1 MRKRVLSSI
10 LAIAMLLSLLPTT
23 VFAAGADKATVD
35 GTPVQGI
42 GVALQQAE
50 NGSTITLLGNVSWK
64 GEALKVFEKATK
76 SNSLTI
82 DLNGHKLTVD
92 KNIVVEGGA
101 LTITDSAEGGSINS
115 TAKQMFNLKAGGSL
129 TINGGTFA
137 SKNATKF
144 VNGTTGT
151 TITGGT
157 FFEDV
162 SEHVNATVAPYT
174 VMANET
180 FSYYSEWDE
189 AYAAYESS
197 GDTQAKIAST
207 GFIGRDKVQVTL
219 NYGYDGEQDTYATTV
234 GSTIVLPTLQRDG
247 YQHTSWT
254 LAGTGNS
261 YAPGDEVPLTVNSPK
276 KFVAQWSNGDRTV
289 TYLDAVAG
297 AGKSVAVMN
306 GSQIVVKETH
316 GTDRNIDIQEDYTL
330 EDPARDGYTF
340 LGWVHTI
347 DTNNGN
353 RHTFTARWAQN
364 VNLGEVAYDALTA
377 KSAQL
382 NTQDSSGSYTSTSK
396 TYSYF
401 TVGKDDSYFTVT
413 PKGNLAAGQTYT
425 EIIYLTRKDN
435 NSFVAAYQVSVTV
448 TSATATPSPSFA
460 HNGQYAVTVGE
471 SKETTL
477 DNLPTGATV
486 TYASSN
492 NGIVRVSENGTITG
506 VSAGTATITATIT
519 AENYTD
525 MTATCTVTVNPQ
537 KFTIQ
542 FDPQGGVNENSSSD
556 IVTRPDKVSAG
567 DQVAAP
573 TGTYTK
579 AGCEFLG
586 WSLNKDATTED
597 ALWNFD
603 TPVTA
608 AHDSDSDG
616 TITFYAVYAPVYYTV
631 TFNLDGGQWNGAET
645 QKVQKDAQ
653 IQKPVDPTKEGYTFQ
668 GWAYAYESGDSGA
681 LWDFDDTNWYVTGN
695 LTLTAQWEPIG
706 CTVTFD
712 ANGGAFT
719 DQATTH
725 VRNDVDYGTA
735 LDPVS
740 DKPEQDGYTFLG
752 WSKNANATE
761 AEWVFDTG
769 VSSTVTP
776 TLVTEQ
782 NLTLYAVWQIQDRTI
797 VYQNEDGEKATV
809 VLPYNT
815 EFKVNPNG
823 GKYQS
828 LTSEQT
834 LNLQANDWNL
844 VNATSDTQTFV
855 GWSFNQD
862 TNTFTAEWTDVIYT
876 VTYDGNGGTATTED
890 GEPVRELT
898 KQLTKDTNAG
908 ASYTVPE
915 NMFTRP
921 GYTFAGWNAE
931 YTEDGYSEGDGADP
945 QWAPGNQK
953 TINQDFTLHAIWN
966 ATEYTFTFD
975 ANGGKISEKD
985 SEVKTRDYTGSFGS
999 FATYMTWNG
1008 HTFLGWAFREKATQP
1023 AFSGDEGMSVQDIV
1037 SKAEEKDLLKDN
1049 AITLYAVWDVDQR
1062 TVSYSNDGGENLNA
1076 TAAVDYGTEITID
1089 PNGGEYDDGSYKDQT
1104 DAFTYTVEANITLT
1118 NPTRD
1123 GYTFTG
1129 WKYADNAFTA
1139 QWEEN
1144 SYTFTFDANGGKISG
1159 KDSEVKTRAYTGSF
1173 GSFET
1178 YMTRDGYTFQGWAFG
1193 KDAETAR
1200 YDATDKMSVQ
1210 DIVSKAEEK
1219 DLLKDNAVT
1228 LYAVWEAKTYTF
1240 RLDANGGTVYGMDVL
1255 TRDKACTETLG
1266 PIPSSQMAYDDGHTF
1281 LGWAASK
1288 DAGAEDV
1295 IYGPTEK
1302 MQCSEL
1308 ASKGHFILYAVWD
1321 VDQLTVSYSDNG
1333 GEDRDATATVDYGT
1347 EITIDPNGGVY
1358 DDDGLYQDM
1367 TSAFPYTVEGDIT
1380 LTNPTRD
1387 GYTFTGWAYNA
1398 ENHRFA
1404 AQWEE
1409 IQYTVTLDA
1418 NGGKIYGNDT
1428 LTRERSY
1435 SGTLGPVPVNELQ
1448 RDGYTFQGWAFAQNA
1463 MAGEEVYA
1471 ANEQMTYAKIFS
1483 RAENQG
1489 KTSVTLYAVWTPNT
1503 YTLTYDANGG
1513 AFTSGQNGRYR
1524 LEVPASYDGVVPVYQ
1539 DVSKYAGLSRDGY
1552 TFLGWALE
1560 PGKTDADYCTGDQFT
1575 YQWQQ
1580 DITLYAV
1587 WSQNMYTVTFDAN
1600 GGTFAEG
1607 ANTAIPVPENGV
1619 IGNGN
1624 APEVSREG
1632 YNFAGWYWEDKTTPW
1647 SLNEGVVQS
1656 DVTLYAGWII
1666 KEYSFNYP
1674 AYQEGNANYPTTQ
1687 PFNYGT
1693 EVVVDPNGGT
1703 YYGQSDIYKFVID
1716 GSLDKLSLDATATKE
1731 GYTFVGWKLDI
1742 EDGIATFTAMWA
1754 QNQITITFHGNGGT
1768 TDVGSGKDLATQT
1781 MPQGVYAQL
1790 AENPFTRTGY
1800 TFAGWNTKADGTG
1813 TAYGDNVSV
1822 NFTTNVDLYAMWTA
1836 NQYTITYNQHRE
1848 GKDALVAE
1856 TGLLS
1861 HGTQITLDLAG
1872 GTLEDWGVLF
1882 ELDQNLT
1889 LPDPWKSGC
1898 IFDGWL
1904 FNGESNTF
1912 TAQWKDITYTV
1923 TFDANGGE
1931 GTMTTQTFQAGVPEA
1946 LNENTFTRTNYHFV
1960 GWSENA
1966 DAAQADIQD
1975 GQTFTFADQDR
1986 SRTLYAIWA
1995 LDTYDFTYY
2004 KHNADGQGNEL
2015 NEVLTVTHGQK
2026 FFIDPAG
2033 GTYYEND
2040 QKYSTTVTAD
2050 ENTRLLDNTATRP
2063 GYTFDGWYYDAN
2075 TVTFVAQWTAA
2086 QYTVTFKDSIS
2097 GEVYATQTVT
2107 GGMGFDPLGIAS
2119 PDGKQF
2125 LGWYLEG
2132 AAEPYDCANTPVTG
2146 DITLYAVWEDVEY
2159 TVTFIGNGGSNEY
2172 RDQNYTVTVPYN
2184 KALDLTQ
2191 VPAFTRQGY
2200 VFLGWSTQRNHAVDY
2215 AASVTTLQVN
2225 GDMTLYAVWAQVVD
2239 FGTIPYGTGEQ
2250 HVKTIDYQNEIVNVT
2265 NQGDF
2270 NAVLDRNDS
2279 SRLMIS
2285 PAKDMAPSNEVYST
2299 IMRVDFGKNNMT
2311 QYVQAMV
2318 KISQQE
2324 MEISTNMFE
2333 VDYYTVGDSFTVYV
2347 TAAPGQNLTLDVG
2360 NAAGA
2365 LQCTQELQEVAG
2377 TPGTYTAVYEVVS
2390 IPSDAQN
2397 LQFTVTDAF
2406 GNTAAYQE
2414 TINLR
2419 TEVIVTVSNV
2429 DGTQVSIPTMYLGT
2443 DEDSGNSKQLPL
2455 TWNED
2460 LGKYTALADKAS
2472 GWDYVY
2478 FQTADGREVFL
2489 RNTTVASESIT
2500 EGIQANDG
2508 LVEVEYTFGGYTIAG
2523 NLYIND
2529 VAVPNVSLRISGN
2542 YGDAVDLQQLINQA
2556 WQPIVDR
2563 YPNAKTDK
2571 FDISVLL
2578 NGSPVQIKTFG
2589 ETNYDWGSDNTIY
2602 VNVYATAGY
2611 HVDYDLNWQ
2620 NDSSDVVYT
2629 EFVKHGETATGY
2641 ANPPRE
2647 GFKFAG
2653 WYVDPDCTTA
2663 YDFTQPVTNNMIL
2676 YAKWEA
2682 NVYLVQFNNGYGG
2695 IYEEGTP
2702 WAPQEI
2708 PYNGILSKPTE
2719 VPTRP
2724 GYTFNGWY
2732 LDPEGTKG
2740 CFNENGHYVVTT
2752 DMVIYAGWK
2761 QNDYWLVYHNVNLAS
2776 NKDQFQSYKIHY
2788 GDVIQEPE
2796 DPIREGY
2803 TFQGWYLDEACTE
2816 PAAFPITVGEKQ
2828 VDLYAKWAEDCQ
2840 VAFFYYHYAQGDGEP
2855 ANVVTVPYGG
2865 TVEDPGAPPAVSGY
2879 IFDGWYTNTDWTQ
2892 KWDFNTP
2899 VTQTMH
2905 LYAKWVEAVTV
2916 TFNLN
2921 GGTSAD
2927 SADGSNFT
2935 VQVPV
2940 GSTLTA
2946 PATPSKAPYTFVGWY
2961 ADAEKWTNAWNFETG
2976 VVSEDITLTAGWAHV
2991 DINGNFFDTTRTST
3005 YVRLQ
3010 IVAEDGSARPATG
3023 INDLRLSAY
3032 YYDSN
3037 GKLEDVFGEVL
3048 MQEIKPGDAAWQS
3061 GWDTNYAY
3069 YTATYPELPAGISG
3083 MFDLHAEGYD
3093 FVVTA

>member
-23 VFAAGADKATVD
+23 VFAAGSS
-35 GTPVQGI
+35 
-42 GVALQQAE
+42 VAE
-50 NGSTITLLGNVSWK
+50 VNGQKYS
-64 GEALKVFEKATK
+64 
-76 SNSLTI
+76 SLTTALSRAPEGGTVKLLANVTWKNAADI
-82 DLNGHKLTVD
+82 FGSYAKTIDNLTLDLNGNTLIAK
-92 KNIVVEGGA
+92 KGIIVKDAGNT
-101 LTITDSAEGGSINS
+101 LTITDSAGTGKIVSKGSRMFTVTNAALDLMAGTYDIGSGSFTNYAENPDVDVYGGS
-115 TAKQMFNLKAGGSL
+115 F
-129 TINGGTFA
+129 
-137 SKNATKF
+137 TK
-144 VNGTTGT
+144 
-151 TITGGT
+151 
-157 FFEDV
+157 DV
-162 SEHVNATVAPYT
+162 SGYLNQSALPYT
-174 VMANET
+174 VFANQLH
-180 FSYYSEWDE
+180 SYYATWEE
-189 AYAAYESS
+189 AYAAYRTAAQ
-197 GDTQAKIAST
+197 GDSNAKIAST
-207 GFIGRDKVQVTL
+207 GSIGGDKVQVTL
-219 NYGYDGEQDTYATTV
+219 NYGYDGAQDTYATTV
-234 GSTIVLPTLQRDG
+234 GSTIVLPALQRDG
-247 YQHTSWT
+247 YQHTGWT
-254 LAGTGNS
+254 FGGSS
-261 YAPGDEVPLTVNSPK
+261 YATGAEVLLTVDSPK
-276 KFVAQWSNGDRTV
+276 TFVAQWSNGDRTV
-289 TYLDAVAG
+289 TYLDAVTG
-297 AGKSVAVMN
+297 AENSVAVMN
-306 GSQIVVKETH
+306 GSQIVLQNTH
-316 GTDRNIDIQEDYTL
+316 GTDSDIPIQADYTL
-330 EDPARDGYTF
+330 KDPARDGYTF

-347 DTNNGN
+347 DAGN
-353 RHTFTARWAQN
+353 AGRHTFTARWAQN
-364 VNLGEVAYDALTA
+364 VNLGEVAYNALSSTTEPLPIE
-377 KSAQL
+377 AQADPGIVATGSTYQFFNVTKNWN
-382 NTQDSSGSYTSTSK
+382 NTFS
-396 TYSYF
+396 
-401 TVGKDDSYFTVT
+401 VT
-413 PKGNLAAGQTYT
+413 PKSSLSAGETYSET
-425 EIIYLTRKDN
+425 IYLTN
-435 NSFVAAYQVSVTV
+435 TANQNAFVAAYQVSVTV
-448 TSATATPSPSFA
+448 TPATATPSFA
-460 HNGQYAVTVGE
+460 ENGQYAVEVGE
-471 SKETTL
+471 SKETKL

-486 TYASSN
+486 VYTSSDN
-492 NGIVRVSENGTITG
+492 AIVKVSKNGTITG
-506 VSAGTATITATIT
+506 VSAGTATITAAIT

-525 MTATCTVTVNPQ
+525 MTATCTVKVSPQ
-537 KFTIQ
+537 QFTIVI
-542 FDPQGGVNENSSSD
+542 DPQNGDEA
-556 IVTRPDKVSAG
+556 VTRPDKVSAG

-579 AGCEFLG
+579 DGCAFLG
-586 WSLNKDATTED
+586 WSLNKDATTEEEVWD
-597 ALWNFD
+597 FD
-603 TPVTA
+603 HPVTA
-608 AHDSDSDG
+608 KADWDQDG

-645 QKVQKDAQ
+645 QQVQKDAQ

-668 GWAYAYESGDSGA
+668 GWAYAYESGDSGDS
-681 LWDFDDTNWYVTGN
+681 WDFDNTEWYVTGD
-695 LTLTAQWEPIG
+695 LTLTAKWEPID
-706 CTVTFD
+706 CTVTFN
-712 ANGGAFT
+712 ANGGQFMDGT
-719 DQATTH
+719 TTH
-725 VRNDVDYGTA
+725 TRDNVNYGTA

-752 WSKNANATE
+752 WSTNANATE
-761 AEWVFDTG
+761 ADWVFNTG

-776 TLVTEQ
+776 TLVTEE

-797 VYQNEDGEKATV
+797 VYQNEDGEKAT
-809 VLPYNT
+809 
-815 EFKVNPNG
+815 
-823 GKYQS
+823 
-828 LTSEQT
+828 
-834 LNLQANDWNL
+834 
-844 VNATSDTQTFV
+844 AT
-855 GWSFNQD
+855 
-862 TNTFTAEWTDVIYT
+862 
-876 VTYDGNGGTATTED
+876 
-890 GEPVRELT
+890 
-898 KQLTKDTNAG
+898 
-908 ASYTVPE
+908 
-915 NMFTRP
+915 
-921 GYTFAGWNAE
+921 
-931 YTEDGYSEGDGADP
+931 
-945 QWAPGNQK
+945 
-953 TINQDFTLHAIWN
+953 
-966 ATEYTFTFD
+966 
-975 ANGGKISEKD
+975 
-985 SEVKTRDYTGSFGS
+985 
-999 FATYMTWNG
+999 
-1008 HTFLGWAFREKATQP
+1008 
-1023 AFSGDEGMSVQDIV
+1023 
-1037 SKAEEKDLLKDN
+1037 
-1049 AITLYAVWDVDQR
+1049 
-1062 TVSYSNDGGENLNA
+1062 
-1076 TAAVDYGTEITID
+1076 VDYGTTITID
-1089 PNGGEYDDGSYKDQT
+1089 PNGGEYDDNNSFTSYGPKT
-1104 DAFTYTVEANITLT
+1104 DSFDITVEANIPLA

-1129 WKYADNAFTA
+1129 WAYNADNHRFAA
-1139 QWEEN
+1139 RWGEIQ
-1144 SYTFTFDANGGKISG
+1144 YTVTLDANGGKIYGNDTLTRERPYSG
-1159 KDSEVKTRAYTGSF
+1159 TLGPVPVNE
-1173 GSFET
+1173 
-1178 YMTRDGYTFQGWAFG
+1178 MQRDGYTFLGWAFE
-1193 KDAETAR
+1193 K
-1200 YDATDKMSVQ
+1200 
-1210 DIVSKAEEK
+1210 KAEQ
-1219 DLLKDNAVT
+1219 AVYGTDVQMTFQKLFSEDYTKNQIELT
-1228 LYAVWEAKTYTF
+1228 LYAVWEPVDCSVTFHLNGGATPDGKIEDQTYSNNVVYGGTVGPQEANKTGYTLEGWYTDPAFAEGTKWDFDENVILGEQHLYAKWVPNTYSIVYHFNVANADVADVSVPVTYGATYSVWSGDTFQEVNPHYTFLGWATKAGATEPDSIYAPGKTNEAYEATADFDLYAVWTPKTYTF
-1240 RLDANGGTVYGMDVL
+1240 HLDANGGTVYGMEVL
-1255 TRDKACTETLG
+1255 TKEKQCTDTLG
-1266 PIPSSQMAYDDGHTF
+1266 PVNDQMEYDGHTF

-1288 DAGAEDV
+1288 NAGAEDV

-1308 ASKGHFILYAVWD
+1308 ASEGYFTLYAVWD

-1333 GEDRDATATVDYGT
+1333 GEKLNATATVDYGT
-1347 EITIDPNGGVY
+1347 EITIDPNGGEY
-1358 DDDGLYQDM
+1358 DDSGSYKDRTD
-1367 TSAFPYTVEGDIT
+1367 AFTYTVEADIP

-1404 AQWEE
+1404 AKWEE
-1409 IQYTVTLDA
+1409 IQYTVTLNA

-1435 SGTLGPVPVNELQ
+1435 NGTLGPVPVNELQ
-1448 RDGYTFQGWAFAQNA
+1448 RNGYTFQGWAFQQT
-1463 MAGEEVYA
+1463 
-1471 ANEQMTYAKIFS
+1471 ANEAFYGPAVKMTYADIFS
-1483 RAENQG
+1483 HLTDKTR
-1489 KTSVTLYAVWTPNT
+1489 TSVTLYAVWTPNT
-1503 YTLTYDANGG
+1503 YTLTYNANGG
-1513 AFTSGQNGRYR
+1513 AFTSGQNGSYR

-1560 PGKTDADYCTGDQFT
+1560 PGKTDADYRTGDQFT

-1600 GGTFAEG
+1600 GGTFAES

-1624 APEVSREG
+1624 APEVSHEG
-1632 YNFAGWYWEDKTTPW
+1632 YNFGGWSTAPANGDVW
-1647 SLNEGVVQS
+1647 SLSQGKVTG
-1656 DVTLYAGWII
+1656 DRTLYAIWTL
-1666 KEYSFNYP
+1666 KEYTFTYP
-1674 AYQEGNANYPTTQ
+1674 AYNNGDSPNPGSWTF
-1687 PFNYGT
+1687 PHGT
-1693 EVVVDPNGGT
+1693 VVNVDLDGGY
-1703 YYGQSDIYKFVID
+1703 YYGHDDHYNFVID
-1716 GSLDKLSLDATATKE
+1716 GSLDKLSLDDTATKE

-1742 EDGIATFTAMWA
+1742 ENGIATFTAMWA
-1754 QNQITITFHGNGGT
+1754 QNQITITFHGNGGK
-1768 TDVGSGKDLATQT
+1768 DVGNGGKDIATQT
-1781 MPQGVYAQL
+1781 MAQGVYAQL
-1790 AENPFTRTGY
+1790 AENHFTCTGY

-1813 TAYGDNVSV
+1813 TAYGDKVSV

-1861 HGTQITLDLAG
+1861 HGTKIILDLAG
-1872 GTLEDWGVLF
+1872 GTLEDWGTQF
-1882 ELDQNLT
+1882 TLDQNLT

-1898 IFDGWL
+1898 TFDGWL

-1912 TAQWKDITYTV
+1912 TAQWKAITYTV

-1960 GWSENA
+1960 GWSETA

-2250 HVKTIDYQNEIVNVT
+2250 HVKTIDYQNGIVNVT
-2265 NQGDF
+2265 NQGNF
-2270 NAVLDRNDS
+2270 NAVRDVNDS

-2299 IMRVDFGKNNMT
+2299 IMRVDFDKNNMT

-2324 MEISTNMFE
+2324 MEISTNMSE
-2333 VDYYTVGDSFTVYV
+2333 VAYYTVGDSFTVYV
-2347 TAAPGQNLTLDVG
+2347 TAAPGQSLTLDVG
-2360 NAAGA
+2360 NAADA
-2365 LQCTQELQEVAG
+2365 LKCTQELQEVAG
-2377 TPGTYTAVYEVVS
+2377 TPGTYTAMYEVVS
-2390 IPSDAQN
+2390 IPSDARN

-2406 GNTAAYQE
+2406 GNTADYQE

-2641 ANPPRE
+2641 ANPSRE

-2653 WYVDPDCTTA
+2653 WYVDPECTTA

-2732 LDPEGTKG
+2732 LDPEGTEG

-2776 NKDQFQSYKIHY
+2776 NKDQFQSYEIHY

-2803 TFQGWYLDEACTE
+2803 TFQGWYLDEACTD
-2816 PAAFPITVGEKQ
+2816 PATFPITVGEKQ

-2921 GGTSAD
+2921 GGTSTD
-2927 SADGSNFT
+2927 DADGDGTFT
-2935 VQVPV
+2935 LEIAK
-2940 GSTLTA
+2940 GSALPDTL
-2946 PATPSKAPYTFVGWY
+2946 ATPTHPTFVFGAWY
-2961 ADAEKWTNAWNFETG
+2961 ADADQFSDPWNMEAPIT
-2976 VVSEDITLTAGWAHV
+2976 ENMTLTAGWEKATGV
-2991 DINGNFFDTTRTST
+2991 GKFFNTTQTST
-3005 YVRLQ
+3005 YVMIRVQ
-3010 IVAEDGSARPATG
+3010 AANGNWQPATG
-3023 INDLRLSAY
+3023 IEDLTLSAR
-3032 YYDSN
+3032 N
-3037 GKLEDVFGEVL
+3037 QKGLIFENVH
-3048 MQEIKPGDAAWQS
+3048 MQEILPESPNWQS
-3061 GWDTNYAY
+3061 NWDPAYAY
-3069 YTATYPELPAGISG
+3069 YTASFASTPLTGSG
-3083 MFDLHAEGYD
+3083 QFFLTAEGYD
-3093 FVVTA
+3093 FTVSV

>member
-10 LAIAMLLSLLPTT
+10 LSIAMLLSLLPTT
-23 VFAAGADKATVD
+23 VFAAGSS
-35 GTPVQGI
+35 
-42 GVALQQAE
+42 VAKV
-50 NGSTITLLGNVSWK
+50 NGQEYS
-64 GEALKVFEKATK
+64 
-76 SNSLTI
+76 SLTTALSQAPEGGTVKLLADVTWKKAADI
-82 DLNGHKLTVD
+82 FGSYAKTIDNLTLDLNGNTLIAK
-92 KNIVVEGGA
+92 KGIIVKDGA
-101 LTITDSAEGGSINS
+101 LTITDSTGGGSINS
-115 TAKQMFNLKAGGSL
+115 TANQMFNLEEKGSL
-129 TINGGTFA
+129 TINGGTFVGV
-137 SKNATKF
+137 SE
-144 VNGTTGT
+144 GTTFVGGSAKENT

-157 FFEDV
+157 FFKDV
-162 SEHVNATVAPYT
+162 SLYVNAEDAPYVVFADDAYT
-174 VMANET
+174 
-180 FSYYSEWDE
+180 YYKDWDL
-189 AYAAYESS
+189 AYDACVAA
-197 GDTQAKIAST
+197 GDGAKIAST
-207 GFIGRDKVQVTL
+207 GKLNETEVTVTL
-219 NYGYDGEQDTYATTV
+219 DYNYEGAD
-234 GSTIVLPTLQRDG
+234 
-247 YQHTSWT
+247 
-254 LAGTGNS
+254 
-261 YAPGDEVPLTVNSPK
+261 
-276 KFVAQWSNGDRTV
+276 TV
-289 TYLDAVAG
+289 TYTTT
-297 AGKSVAVMN
+297 
-306 GSQIVVKETH
+306 E
-316 GTDRNIDIQEDYTL
+316 GTSIELPSPERE
-330 EDPARDGYTF
+330 GYTF
-340 LGWVHTI
+340 SGWSH
-347 DTNNGN
+347 GN
-353 RHTFTARWAQN
+353 
-364 VNLGEVAYDALTA
+364 
-377 KSAQL
+377 QL
-382 NTQDSSGSYTSTSK
+382 
-396 TYSYF
+396 
-401 TVGKDDSYFTVT
+401 
-413 PKGNLAAGQTYT
+413 
-425 EIIYLTRKDN
+425 
-435 NSFVAAYQVSVTV
+435 YQ
-448 TSATATPSPSFA
+448 
-460 HNGQYAVTVGE
+460 
-471 SKETTL
+471 
-477 DNLPTGATV
+477 
-486 TYASSN
+486 
-492 NGIVRVSENGTITG
+492 
-506 VSAGTATITATIT
+506 AGTQI
-519 AENYTD
+519 
-525 MTATCTVTVNPQ
+525 
-537 KFTIQ
+537 
-542 FDPQGGVNENSSSD
+542 
-556 IVTRPDKVSAG
+556 
-567 DQVAAP
+567 
-573 TGTYTK
+573 
-579 AGCEFLG
+579 
-586 WSLNKDATTED
+586 SLNGGGEKTFA
-597 ALWNFD
+597 AVW
-603 TPVTA
+603 TA
-608 AHDSDSDG
+608 NQ
-616 TITFYAVYAPVYYTV
+616 YTV
-631 TFNLDGGQWNGAET
+631 TFNGNGGTVAGKDTYQVTKNYGVEANAFADGQVLRNGAE
-645 QKVQKDAQ
+645 
-653 IQKPVDPTKEGYTFQ
+653 FL
-668 GWAYAYESGDSGA
+668 GWARTEDGKVVYAPADKI
-681 LWDFDDTNWYVTGN
+681 LWDFTDNTTVLYAIWDVDQ
-695 LTLTAQWEPIG
+695 LT
-706 CTVTFD
+706 VSYSD
-712 ANGGAFT
+712 NGGE
-719 DQATTH
+719 DRDATAT
-725 VRNDVDYGTA
+725 VDYGT
-735 LDPVS
+735 
-740 DKPEQDGYTFLG
+740 T
-752 WSKNANATE
+752 
-761 AEWVFDTG
+761 
-769 VSSTVTP
+769 
-776 TLVTEQ
+776 
-782 NLTLYAVWQIQDRTI
+782 
-797 VYQNEDGEKATV
+797 
-809 VLPYNT
+809 
-815 EFKVNPNG
+815 
-823 GKYQS
+823 
-828 LTSEQT
+828 
-834 LNLQANDWNL
+834 
-844 VNATSDTQTFV
+844 
-855 GWSFNQD
+855 
-862 TNTFTAEWTDVIYT
+862 
-876 VTYDGNGGTATTED
+876 
-890 GEPVRELT
+890 
-898 KQLTKDTNAG
+898 
-908 ASYTVPE
+908 
-915 NMFTRP
+915 
-921 GYTFAGWNAE
+921 
-931 YTEDGYSEGDGADP
+931 
-945 QWAPGNQK
+945 
-953 TINQDFTLHAIWN
+953 
-966 ATEYTFTFD
+966 
-975 ANGGKISEKD
+975 
-985 SEVKTRDYTGSFGS
+985 
-999 FATYMTWNG
+999 
-1008 HTFLGWAFREKATQP
+1008 
-1023 AFSGDEGMSVQDIV
+1023 
-1037 SKAEEKDLLKDN
+1037 
-1049 AITLYAVWDVDQR
+1049 
-1062 TVSYSNDGGENLNA
+1062 
-1076 TAAVDYGTEITID
+1076 ITID
-1089 PNGGEYDDGSYKDQT
+1089 PNGGEYDDNGSYKDRT
-1104 DAFTYTVEANITLT
+1104 DAFAYTVEADIPLA
-1118 NPTRD
+1118 NPTWD

-1129 WKYADNAFTA
+1129 WEYNAENHRFA
-1139 QWEEN
+1139 ARWEEIQ
-1144 SYTFTFDANGGKISG
+1144 YTVTLDANGGKIYGNDTLTRERPYSG
-1159 KDSEVKTRAYTGSF
+1159 TLGPVPVNE
-1173 GSFET
+1173 
-1178 YMTRDGYTFQGWAFG
+1178 MQRDGYTFLGWAF
-1193 KDAETAR
+1193 DQEAEQAV
-1200 YDATDKMSVQ
+1200 YGADVQ
-1210 DIVSKAEEK
+1210 MTFQELFSKAYTK
-1219 DLLKDNAVT
+1219 DQIELT
-1228 LYAVWEAKTYTF
+1228 LYAVWEPVDCSVTFHLNGGTGSDGNTGDLTYTEDVVYGGTIGPQKATKTGYTLEGWYTDPAFAEGTKWDFDENVILGEQHLYAKWVPNTYSIVYHFNVEDADVADVSVPVTYGATYSVWSGDTFQEVNPHYTFLGWAVSKTDQVNDTYAPGATNSYGVAEDFHLYAVWTPKTYTF
-1240 RLDANGGTVYGMDVL
+1240 HLDANGGTVYGMDVL
-1255 TRDKACTETLG
+1255 TKEKQCTDTLG
-1266 PIPSSQMAYDDGHTF
+1266 PVNDQMEYDGHTF

-1308 ASKGHFILYAVWD
+1308 ASKGYFTLYAVWD

-1347 EITIDPNGGVY
+1347 EITIDPNGGEY
-1358 DDDGLYQDM
+1358 DDTGSYKDQTD
-1367 TSAFPYTVEGDIT
+1367 AFTYTVEANIT
-1380 LTNPTRD
+1380 LANPTRD
-1387 GYTFTGWAYNA
+1387 GYTFTGWVYNA
-1398 ENHRFA
+1398 DNHRFA
-1404 AQWEE
+1404 ARWEE

-1435 SGTLGPVPVNELQ
+1435 NGTLGPVPVNELQ
-1448 RDGYTFQGWAFAQNA
+1448 RNGYTFQGWAFAQNA
-1463 MAGEEVYA
+1463 VAGEEVYA

-1503 YTLTYDANGG
+1503 YTLTYNANGG
-1513 AFTSGQNGRYR
+1513 AFTSGQNGSYR
-1524 LEVPASYDGVVPVYQ
+1524 LEVPASYDGVVSVYR

-1560 PGKTDADYCTGDQFT
+1560 PGKTDADYRTGDQFT

-1624 APEVSREG
+1624 APKVSREG
-1632 YNFAGWYWEDKTTPW
+1632 YNFAGWYGEDKTTPW

-1656 DVTLYAGWII
+1656 NVTLYAGWII

-1674 AYQEGNANYPTTQ
+1674 AYQEGNAYYPTTQ

-1731 GYTFVGWKLDI
+1731 GYTFVGWKY
-1742 EDGIATFTAMWA
+1742 EVKDGANTFTAMWA
-1754 QNQITITFHGNGGT
+1754 QNQITITFHGNGGK
-1768 TDVGSGKDLATQT
+1768 DVGNGGKDLATQT
-1781 MPQGVYAQL
+1781 MDQGVYAQL
-1790 AENPFTRTGY
+1790 AENHFTCTGY

-1813 TAYGDNVSV
+1813 TAYGDKVSV

-1848 GKDALVAE
+1848 GQDALVAA

-1872 GTLEDWGVLF
+1872 GTLKGWGTLF
-1882 ELDQNLT
+1882 TLDQNLT
-1889 LPDPWKSGC
+1889 LPDPRKSGC
-1898 IFDGWL
+1898 TFDGWL

-1912 TAQWKDITYTV
+1912 TAQWKAITYTV

-2172 RDQNYTVTVPYN
+2172 RDQNYPVTVPYN

-2250 HVKTIDYQNEIVNVT
+2250 HVRTIDYQNGIVNVT

-2270 NAVLDRNDS
+2270 NAVLDRNDN

-2299 IMRVDFGKNNMT
+2299 IMRVDFDRNNMT

-2324 MEISTNMFE
+2324 MEISTNMSE

-2347 TAAPGQNLTLDVG
+2347 TAAPGQSLTLDVG

-2365 LQCTQELQEVAG
+2365 LKCTQELQEVAG
-2377 TPGTYTAVYEVVS
+2377 TPGTYTAVYKVVS

-2542 YGDAVDLQQLINQA
+2542 YGDTVDLQQLINQA

-2641 ANPPRE
+2641 ANPSRE

-2740 CFNENGHYVVTT
+2740 CFNGNGQCVVTT

-2761 QNDYWLVYHNVNLAS
+2761 QNDYWLVYHNVEDAS
-2776 NKDQFQSYKIHY
+2776 NANQFQSYKIHY

-2796 DPIREGY
+2796 DPIWEGY
-2803 TFQGWYLDEACTE
+2803 TFQGWYLDEACTD
-2816 PAAFPITVGEKQ
+2816 PATFPITVGEKQ

-2921 GGTSAD
+2921 GGASTD
-2927 SADGSNFT
+2927 DADGDGTFT
-2935 VQVPV
+2935 LEIAK
-2940 GSTLTA
+2940 GSALPDTL
-2946 PATPSKAPYTFVGWY
+2946 ATPTHPTFVFGAWY
-2961 ADAEKWTNAWNFETG
+2961 ADADQFSDPWNMEAPITE
-2976 VVSEDITLTAGWAHV
+2976 SMTLTAGWEKATGV
-2991 DINGNFFDTTRTST
+2991 GKFFNTTQTST
-3005 YVRLQ
+3005 YVMIRVQ
-3010 IVAEDGSARPATG
+3010 DANGNWQPATG
-3023 INDLRLSAY
+3023 IEDLTLSAENQ
-3032 YYDSN
+3032 N
-3037 GKLEDVFGEVL
+3037 GLIFNNVH
-3048 MQEIKPGDAAWQS
+3048 MQEILPESPNWQS
-3061 GWDTNYAY
+3061 DWDPDYAY
-3069 YTATYPELPAGISG
+3069 YTASFASTPLTGSG
-3083 MFDLHAEGYD
+3083 QFSLIAAGYD
-3093 FVVTA
+3093 FTVSV

>member
-23 VFAAGADKATVD
+23 VFAAGSSVAEVNGQEYSSLTTALSQAPED
-35 GTPVQGI
+35 GTVKLLANVTWKNAADI
-42 GVALQQAE
+42 F
-50 NGSTITLLGNVSWK
+50 GSYAKTIDNLTL
-64 GEALKVFEKATK
+64 
-76 SNSLTI
+76 
-82 DLNGHKLTVD
+82 DLNGNTLIAK
-92 KNIVVEGGA
+92 KGIIVKDAGNT
-101 LTITDSAEGGSINS
+101 LTITDSAGTGKIVSKGSRMFTVKNAALDLMAGTYDIGSGSFTNYAENPDVDVYGGS
-115 TAKQMFNLKAGGSL
+115 F
-129 TINGGTFA
+129 
-137 SKNATKF
+137 TK
-144 VNGTTGT
+144 
-151 TITGGT
+151 
-157 FFEDV
+157 DV
-162 SEHVNATVAPYT
+162 SGYLNQSALPYT
-174 VMANET
+174 VFANQLH
-180 FSYYSEWDE
+180 SYYATWKE
-189 AYAAYESS
+189 AYAAYRTAAQVDSN
-197 GDTQAKIAST
+197 AKIAST
-207 GFIGRDKVQVTL
+207 GFIGRDKVLVTL
-219 NYGYDGEQDTYATTV
+219 NYGYNGEQDTYATTV
-234 GSTIVLPTLQRDG
+234 GSTIVLPALQRDG
-247 YQHTSWT
+247 YQHTGWT
-254 LAGTGNS
+254 FEGSS
-261 YAPGDEVPLTVNSPK
+261 YATGAEVLLTVDSPK
-276 KFVAQWSNGDRTV
+276 TFVAQWSSGDRTV
-289 TYLDAVAG
+289 TYLDAVTG
-297 AGKSVAVMN
+297 AENSVAVMN
-306 GSQIVVKETH
+306 GSQIVLKNTQ
-316 GTDRNIDIQEDYTL
+316 GTDSEIPIQADYTL

-347 DTNNGN
+347 DTNNSN

-364 VNLGEVAYDALTA
+364 VNLGEVAYDAVTD
-377 KSAQL
+377 KSARL
-382 NTQDSSGSYTSTSK
+382 NTQDSSGIYTSASK

-401 TVGKDDSYFTVT
+401 TVEKDSDSYFTVA
-413 PKGNLAAGQTYT
+413 PKANLAAGKTYT
-425 EIIYLTRKDN
+425 ETIYLTKKDD

-448 TSATATPSPSFA
+448 TSATATPSFA
-460 HNGQYAVTVGE
+460 HNGKYAVTVGE
-471 SKETTL
+471 SKETKL
-477 DNLPTGATV
+477 DNLPAGATV

-506 VSAGTATITATIT
+506 VSVGTATITATIT
-519 AENYTD
+519 AENYTE
-525 MTATCTVTVNPQ
+525 MIATCTVTVSPQ
-537 KFTIQ
+537 QFTIVI
-542 FDPQGGVNENSSSD
+542 DPQNGD
-556 IVTRPDKVSAG
+556 AAVTRPETVSAG
-567 DQVAAP
+567 EKVPEPAGGP
-573 TGTYTK
+573 YTK

-586 WSLNKDATTED
+586 WSLNKNATTEKEV
-597 ALWNFD
+597 WNFD
-603 TPVTA
+603 HPVTA
-608 AHDSDSDG
+608 EADWDQDG
-616 TITFYAVYAPVYYTV
+616 IITFYAVYAPVYYTV

-645 QKVQKDAQ
+645 QQVQKDAQ
-653 IQKPVDPTKEGYTFQ
+653 IQKPVDPTKEGYTFR
-668 GWAYAYESGDSGA
+668 GWAYAYESGASGA
-681 LWDFDDTNWYVTGN
+681 SWDFDNTEWYVTGD
-695 LTLTAQWEPIG
+695 LTLTAKWEPID
-706 CTVTFD
+706 CTVTFN

-752 WSKNANATE
+752 WSTNANATE
-761 AEWVFDTG
+761 ADWVFDTG

-776 TLVTEQ
+776 TPVKEE
-782 NLTLYAVWQIQDRTI
+782 NLTLYAVWQIQNRTI
-797 VYQNEDGEKATV
+797 VYQNEDGEKAT
-809 VLPYNT
+809 
-815 EFKVNPNG
+815 
-823 GKYQS
+823 
-828 LTSEQT
+828 
-834 LNLQANDWNL
+834 
-844 VNATSDTQTFV
+844 AT
-855 GWSFNQD
+855 
-862 TNTFTAEWTDVIYT
+862 
-876 VTYDGNGGTATTED
+876 
-890 GEPVRELT
+890 
-898 KQLTKDTNAG
+898 
-908 ASYTVPE
+908 
-915 NMFTRP
+915 
-921 GYTFAGWNAE
+921 
-931 YTEDGYSEGDGADP
+931 
-945 QWAPGNQK
+945 
-953 TINQDFTLHAIWN
+953 
-966 ATEYTFTFD
+966 
-975 ANGGKISEKD
+975 
-985 SEVKTRDYTGSFGS
+985 
-999 FATYMTWNG
+999 
-1008 HTFLGWAFREKATQP
+1008 
-1023 AFSGDEGMSVQDIV
+1023 
-1037 SKAEEKDLLKDN
+1037 
-1049 AITLYAVWDVDQR
+1049 
-1062 TVSYSNDGGENLNA
+1062 
-1076 TAAVDYGTEITID
+1076 VDYGTTITID
-1089 PNGGEYDDGSYKDQT
+1089 PNGGEYDDNNSFTSYGPKT
-1104 DAFTYTVEANITLT
+1104 DSFDITVGANITLA

-1129 WKYADNAFTA
+1129 W
-1139 QWEEN
+1139 E
-1144 SYTFTFDANGGKISG
+1144 
-1159 KDSEVKTRAYTGSF
+1159 
-1173 GSFET
+1173 
-1178 YMTRDGYTFQGWAFG
+1178 
-1193 KDAETAR
+1193 
-1200 YDATDKMSVQ
+1200 
-1210 DIVSKAEEK
+1210 
-1219 DLLKDNAVT
+1219 
-1228 LYAVWEAKTYTF
+1228 
-1240 RLDANGGTVYGMDVL
+1240 
-1255 TRDKACTETLG
+1255 
-1266 PIPSSQMAYDDGHTF
+1266 
-1281 LGWAASK
+1281 
-1288 DAGAEDV
+1288 
-1295 IYGPTEK
+1295 
-1302 MQCSEL
+1302 
-1308 ASKGHFILYAVWD
+1308 
-1321 VDQLTVSYSDNG
+1321 
-1333 GEDRDATATVDYGT
+1333 
-1347 EITIDPNGGVY
+1347 
-1358 DDDGLYQDM
+1358 
-1367 TSAFPYTVEGDIT
+1367 
-1380 LTNPTRD
+1380 
-1387 GYTFTGWAYNA
+1387 YNA

-1435 SGTLGPVPVNELQ
+1435 SGTLGPVPVNEMQRDGYTFLGWAFDQEAEQAVYGADVQMTFQELFSEDYTKDQIELTLYAVWEPVDCSVTFHLNGGATPDGDTEDKTYRGNDVVYGETVGPQEATKTGYTLEGWYTDPAFAEGTKWDFDENVILGEQHLYAKWVPNTYSIVYHFNVANADVADVSVPVTYGATYSVWSGDAFQEVNPHYTFLGWAVSKTDQVNDTYAPGATNSYGVAEDFHLYAVWTPKTYTFRLDANGGTVYGMEVLTKEKQCTDTLGPVNDQMEYDGHTFLGWAANKDAGAEDVLYGPIEKMQCSELASKGYFTLYAVWDVDQLTVSYSDNGGEDRDATATVDYGTEITIDPNGGEYDDTGSYKDQTDAFTYTVEANITLANPTRDGYTFTGWVYNADSHRFAAKWEEIQYTVTLDANGGKIYGNDTLTRERSYNGTLGPVPVNELQ
-1448 RDGYTFQGWAFAQNA
+1448 RNGYTFQGWAFQQSASEA
-1463 MAGEEVYA
+1463 FYGPAVK
-1471 ANEQMTYAKIFS
+1471 MTYAEIFS
-1483 RAENQG
+1483 QLSDKTR
-1489 KTSVTLYAVWTPNT
+1489 TSVTLYAVWTPNT
-1503 YTLTYDANGG
+1503 YTLTYNANGG
-1513 AFTSGQNGRYR
+1513 TFNGKETEIRQDS
-1524 LEVPASYDGVVPVYQ
+1524 VGVFFDQKFSVEKTADAY
-1539 DVSKYAGLSRDGY
+1539 KGLAREGY
-1552 TFLGWALE
+1552 TFLGWALNAASEE
-1560 PGKTDADYCTGDQFT
+1560 PVYRPGDMIHYT
-1575 YQWQQ
+1575 WQQ

-1587 WSQNMYTVTFDAN
+1587 WSQNMYTVTFNAN

-1632 YNFAGWYWEDKTTPW
+1632 YNFGGWSTAPADGDVW
-1647 SLNEGVVQS
+1647 SLSQGKVTG
-1656 DVTLYAGWII
+1656 DRTLYAIWTL
-1666 KEYSFNYP
+1666 KEYTFTYP
-1674 AYQEGNANYPTTQ
+1674 AYNNSDSPNPGSWTFPH
-1687 PFNYGT
+1687 GT
-1693 EVVVDPNGGT
+1693 VVNVDLDGGY
-1703 YYGQSDIYKFVID
+1703 YYGHDDHYNFVID
-1716 GSLDKLSLDATATKE
+1716 GSLDKLSLDDTATKE
-1731 GYTFVGWKLDI
+1731 GYTFVGWKY
-1742 EDGIATFTAMWA
+1742 EEKGGANTFTAMWA
-1754 QNQITITFHGNGGT
+1754 QNRITITFHGNRGT
-1768 TDVGSGKDLATQT
+1768 TDVDNGSKDLATQT
-1781 MPQGVYAQL
+1781 MAQGVYAQL

-1813 TAYGDNVSV
+1813 TAYGDKVSV

-1836 NQYTITYNQHRE
+1836 NQYTITYNKHRE

-1861 HGTQITLDLAG
+1861 HGTKVILDLAG
-1872 GTLEDWGVLF
+1872 GTLEDWGTQF
-1882 ELDQNLT
+1882 TLDQNLT
-1889 LPDPWKSGC
+1889 LPDPRKSGC

-1912 TAQWKDITYTV
+1912 TAQWKAITYTV

-1975 GQTFTFADQDR
+1975 GQIFTFADQDS

-2004 KHNADGQGNEL
+2004 KHNADDRGNAID
-2015 NEVLTVTHGQK
+2015 TTIQVTHGSQYYV
-2026 FFIDPAG
+2026 DPNG
-2033 GTYYEND
+2033 GTYYGQSN
-2040 QKYSTTVTAD
+2040 KYSATVT
-2050 ENTRLLDNTATRP
+2050 EVVGTRTLDNTATRP
-2063 GYTFDGWYYDAN
+2063 GYTFDGWQYYENGN
-2075 TVTFVAQWTAA
+2075 TYVAQWKANP
-2086 QYTVTFKDSIS
+2086 YTVTFMNEGATYYTMTVNG
-2097 GEVYATQTVT
+2097 GE
-2107 GGMGFDPLGIAS
+2107 GIHSDLIPVNPTLA
-2119 PDGKQF
+2119 GKTF
-2125 LGWYLEG
+2125 LGWYLDG
-2132 AAEPYDCANTPVTG
+2132 ATTPYDFNTPVTG

-2172 RDQNYTVTVPYN
+2172 GDQNYPVTVPYN
-2184 KALDLTQ
+2184 KALDLTK

-2200 VFLGWSTQRNHAVDY
+2200 VFLGWSTQCNHAVDY

-2250 HVKTIDYQNEIVNVT
+2250 HVKTIDYQNGIVNVT

-2270 NAVLDRNDS
+2270 NAVLDGNDN

-2299 IMRVDFGKNNMT
+2299 IMRVDFEKNNMT

-2324 MEISTNMFE
+2324 MEISTNMSE

-2347 TAAPGQNLTLDVG
+2347 TAAPDQNLTLDVG

-2397 LQFTVTDAF
+2397 LKFTVMDAF
-2406 GNTAAYQE
+2406 GNTADYQE

-2641 ANPPRE
+2641 ANPSRE

-2740 CFNENGHYVVTT
+2740 CFNGNGHCVVTT

-2761 QNDYWLVYHNVNLAS
+2761 QNDYWLVYHNVEDAS
-2776 NKDQFQSYKIHY
+2776 NANQFQSYEIHY

-2796 DPIREGY
+2796 DPIWEGY
-2803 TFQGWYLDEACTE
+2803 TFQGWYLDETYTE
-2816 PAAFPITVGEKQ
+2816 PATFPITVGEKQ

-2921 GGTSAD
+2921 GGASTD
-2927 SADGSNFT
+2927 DADGDGTFT
-2935 VQVPV
+2935 LEIAK
-2940 GSTLTA
+2940 GSALPDTL
-2946 PATPSKAPYTFVGWY
+2946 ATPTHPTFVFGAWY
-2961 ADAEKWTNAWNFETG
+2961 ADADQFSDPWNMEAPITE
-2976 VVSEDITLTAGWAHV
+2976 SMTLTAGWEKATGV
-2991 DINGNFFDTTRTST
+2991 GKFFNTTQTST
-3005 YVRLQ
+3005 YVMIRVQ
-3010 IVAEDGSARPATG
+3010 DANGNWQPATG
-3023 INDLRLSAY
+3023 IEDLTLSAENQ
-3032 YYDSN
+3032 N
-3037 GKLEDVFGEVL
+3037 GLIFNNVH
-3048 MQEIKPGDAAWQS
+3048 MQEILPESPNWQS
-3061 GWDTNYAY
+3061 DWDPDYAY
-3069 YTATYPELPAGISG
+3069 YTASFASTPLTGSG
-3083 MFDLHAEGYD
+3083 QFSLIAAGYD
-3093 FVVTA
+3093 FTVSV

>member
-1 MRKRVLSSI
+1 
-10 LAIAMLLSLLPTT
+10 
-23 VFAAGADKATVD
+23 
-35 GTPVQGI
+35 
-42 GVALQQAE
+42 
-50 NGSTITLLGNVSWK
+50 
-64 GEALKVFEKATK
+64 
-76 SNSLTI
+76 
-82 DLNGHKLTVD
+82 
-92 KNIVVEGGA
+92 
-101 LTITDSAEGGSINS
+101 
-115 TAKQMFNLKAGGSL
+115 
-129 TINGGTFA
+129 
-137 SKNATKF
+137 
-144 VNGTTGT
+144 
-151 TITGGT
+151 
-157 FFEDV
+157 
-162 SEHVNATVAPYT
+162 
-174 VMANET
+174 
-180 FSYYSEWDE
+180 
-189 AYAAYESS
+189 
-197 GDTQAKIAST
+197 
-207 GFIGRDKVQVTL
+207 
-219 NYGYDGEQDTYATTV
+219 
-234 GSTIVLPTLQRDG
+234 
-247 YQHTSWT
+247 
-254 LAGTGNS
+254 
-261 YAPGDEVPLTVNSPK
+261 
-276 KFVAQWSNGDRTV
+276 
-289 TYLDAVAG
+289 
-297 AGKSVAVMN
+297 MN

-316 GTDRNIDIQEDYTL
+316 GTDRNIDIQEDFTL

-347 DTNNGN
+347 DTSNYK

-382 NTQDSSGSYTSTSK
+382 NTQDSSGSYTSISK

-401 TVGKDDSYFTVT
+401 TVGKDGSYFTVT
-413 PKGNLAAGQTYT
+413 PKGNLAAGKTYT
-425 EIIYLTRKDN
+425 ETIYLTKKDD
-435 NSFVAAYQVSVTV
+435 NSFVAAYQVSVAV
-448 TSATATPSPSFA
+448 TPATATPSFA
-460 HNGQYAVTVGE
+460 ENGRYAVTVGE
-471 SKETTL
+471 SKETKL
-477 DNLPTGATV
+477 DNLPTDATV
-486 TYASSN
+486 AYASN
-492 NGIVRVSENGTITG
+492 DNAIVRVSENGTITG

-519 AENYTD
+519 AENYTE
-525 MTATCTVTVNPQ
+525 MIATCTVTVSPQ
-537 KFTIQ
+537 QFTIVI
-542 FDPQGGVNENSSSD
+542 DPQNGDEA
-556 IVTRPDKVSAG
+556 VTRDEKVSAG
-567 DQVAAP
+567 EKVAEPAGGP
-573 TGTYTK
+573 YTK
-579 AGCEFLG
+579 DGCEFLG
-586 WSLNKDATTED
+586 WSLNKDATTEEEV
-597 ALWNFD
+597 WNFD
-603 TPVTA
+603 NPVTA
-608 AHDSDSDG
+608 EADWDEDG
-616 TITFYAVYAPVYYTV
+616 IITFYAVYAPVYYTV

-645 QKVQKDAQ
+645 QQVQKDAQ

-668 GWAYAYESGDSGA
+668 GWAYNSEGHTWMFDNSAWKVQGD
-681 LWDFDDTNWYVTGN
+681 
-695 LTLTAQWEPIG
+695 LTLTAKWEPIG

-719 DQATTH
+719 DLATTH

-752 WSKNANATE
+752 WSTNANATE
-761 AEWVFDTG
+761 ADWVFDTG

-776 TLVTEQ
+776 TPVTEE

-797 VYQNEDGEKATV
+797 VYQNENGEKATV

-815 EFKVNPNG
+815 EFKVDPNG
-823 GKYQS
+823 GTTSDGGKTTITMN
-828 LTSEQT
+828 LTGPDGYH
-834 LNLQANDWNL
+834 LN
-844 VNATSDTQTFV
+844 NATSDTQTFV
-855 GWSFNQD
+855 GWSFNQE
-862 TNTFTAEWTDVIYT
+862 NTFTAVWADVIYT

-931 YTEDGYSEGDGADP
+931 YTGDGYSEGDGVDP

-953 TINQDFTLHAIWN
+953 TITQDFTLHAIWR

-985 SEVKTRDYTGSFGS
+985 SEVKTKAYDGSFGS
-999 FATYMTWNG
+999 FKQYMTWNG
-1008 HTFLGWAFREKATQP
+1008 HTFLGWAFSENAETARYDAAAET
-1023 AFSGDEGMSVQDIV
+1023 SVQEIV
-1037 SKAEEKDLLKDN
+1037 SAATEEKLLQDN
-1049 AITLYAVWDVDQR
+1049 AITLYAVWDVDQL
-1062 TVSYSNDGGENLNA
+1062 TVSYSDNGGEDRDA
-1076 TAAVDYGTEITID
+1076 TATVDYGTTITID
-1089 PNGGEYDDGSYKDQT
+1089 PNGGEYDDDNSFTSGGSKT
-1104 DAFTYTVEANITLT
+1104 DAFDITVGANIPLA
-1118 NPTRD
+1118 NPARD

-1159 KDSEVKTRAYTGSF
+1159 KDSEVKTRVYTGSF

-1210 DIVSKAEEK
+1210 DIVSVATENG
-1219 DLLKDNAVT
+1219 LLKDNAVT
-1228 LYAVWEAKTYTF
+1228 LYAVWKEKTYTF
-1240 RLDANGGTVYGMDVL
+1240 HLDANGGTVYGMDVL
-1255 TRDKACTETLG
+1255 TKDKEYTDTLG
-1266 PIPSSQMAYDDGHTF
+1266 PIPSNQMVYDNGHTF
-1281 LGWAASK
+1281 LGWAASE

-1308 ASKGHFILYAVWD
+1308 ASEGYFTLYAVWD
-1321 VDQLTVSYSDNG
+1321 VKQLTVSYSDNG

-1358 DDDGLYQDM
+1358 DDNGSYKDRTD
-1367 TSAFPYTVEGDIT
+1367 AFTYTVEANIP
-1380 LTNPTRD
+1380 LANPTRD
-1387 GYTFTGWAYNA
+1387 GYTFTGWVYNA
-1398 ENHRFA
+1398 NNHRFA
-1404 AQWEE
+1404 ARWEE
-1409 IQYTVTLDA
+1409 IQYTVTLNA
-1418 NGGKIYGNDT
+1418 NGGTIYGGKD

-1435 SGTLGPVPVNELQ
+1435 AESIGPIPANEMQ
-1448 RDGYTFQGWAFAQNA
+1448 RDGYTFQGWAF
-1463 MAGEEVYA
+1463 
-1471 ANEQMTYAKIFS
+1471 EQSASEAFYGPAVKMTYADIFS
-1483 RAENQG
+1483 HLTDKTR
-1489 KTSVTLYAVWTPNT
+1489 TSVTLYAVWTPNT

-1513 AFTSGQNGRYR
+1513 AFTSGQNGSYR
-1524 LEVPASYDGVVPVYQ
+1524 LEIPASYDGVVPVYQ

-1560 PGKTDADYCTGDQFT
+1560 PGKTDADYRTGDQFT

-1624 APEVSREG
+1624 APKVSREG
-1632 YNFAGWYWEDKTTPW
+1632 YNFAGWYGEDKTTPW

-1656 DVTLYAGWII
+1656 DITLYAGWII

-1674 AYQEGNANYPTTQ
+1674 AYQEGNAYYPTTQ

-1703 YYGQSDIYKFVID
+1703 YYGQSEIYKFVID
-1716 GSLDKLSLDATATKE
+1716 GSPDKLSLDATATKE
-1731 GYTFVGWKLDI
+1731 GYTFVGWKY
-1742 EDGIATFTAMWA
+1742 EVKDGANTFTAMWA

-1768 TDVGSGKDLATQT
+1768 NVDNGGKDLATQT
-1781 MPQGVYAQL
+1781 MAQGVYAQL
-1790 AENPFTRTGY
+1790 AGNPFTCTGY

-1813 TAYGDNVSV
+1813 TTYGDQVSV

-1848 GKDALVAE
+1848 GQDALVAA

-1898 IFDGWL
+1898 TFDGWL

-2015 NEVLTVTHGQK
+2015 NEVFTVTHGQK

-2250 HVKTIDYQNEIVNVT
+2250 HVKTIDYQNGIVNVT
-2265 NQGDF
+2265 NQGNF
-2270 NAVLDRNDS
+2270 NAVRDVNDS

-2299 IMRVDFGKNNMT
+2299 IMRVDFDKNNMT

-2333 VDYYTVGDSFTVYV
+2333 VAYYTVGDSFTVYV

-2365 LQCTQELQEVAG
+2365 LKCTQELQEVAG

-2419 TEVIVTVSNV
+2419 TEVIVTVKDGDGSEVASNV
-2429 DGTQVSIPTMYLGT
+2429 YLRDDSDSSKSIA
-2443 DEDSGNSKQLPL
+2443 L
-2455 TWNED
+2455 TYEN
-2460 LGKYTALADKAS
+2460 GQYTCLADKAT
-2472 GWDYVY
+2472 GWDYILIESSDDRGAV
-2478 FQTADGREVFL
+2478 TI
-2489 RNTTVASESIT
+2489 RNTTIAGESISA
-2500 EGIQANDG
+2500 GIRDTDG
-2508 LVEVEYTFGGYTIAG
+2508 EVRVDYTYGGYQVIAQLVVNG
-2523 NLYIND
+2523 TP
-2529 VAVPNVSLRISGN
+2529 VPQESKTISGK
-2542 YGDAVDLQQLINQA
+2542 YGAKIGFQDLRSWAYTRMADL
-2556 WQPIVDR
+2556 
-2563 YPNAKTDK
+2563 YPEAAKEHYNIFFTELDGSEVAFDTYGQDNVTWENNTVYLNAN
-2571 FDISVLL
+2571 I
-2578 NGSPVQIKTFG
+2578 
-2589 ETNYDWGSDNTIY
+2589 
-2602 VNVYATAGY
+2602 TAAY
-2611 HVDYDLNWQ
+2611 
-2620 NDSSDVVYT
+2620 VVY
-2629 EFVKHGETATGY
+2629 FNHQDGEPVNDDYQVIGHNGTVTQPADPTRTGHL
-2641 ANPPRE
+2641 
-2647 GFKFAG
+2647 FQG
-2653 WYVDPDCTTA
+2653 WYTDPECTQP
-2663 YDFTQPVTNNMIL
+2663 YDFTTPVTKSMTL
-2676 YAKWEA
+2676 YAKWDV
-2682 NVYLVQFNNGYGG
+2682 NTYTVTFDNGYGG
-2695 IYEEGTP
+2695 LYDEYTQYVQYGRKVNNP
-2702 WAPQEI
+2702 GAPE
-2708 PYNGILSKPTE
+2708 
-2719 VPTRP
+2719 RP
-2724 GYTFNGWY
+2724 GYTFEGWY
-2732 LDPEGTKG
+2732 VDQTFQTQWDFNDTVTQTMTLYARWAQDPYYLFYHLGEGA
-2740 CFNENGHYVVTT
+2740 E
-2752 DMVIYAGWK
+2752 I
-2761 QNDYWLVYHNVNLAS
+2761 VNKNA
-2776 NKDQFQSYKIHY
+2776 FETCEIHY

-2796 DPIREGY
+2796 DPIWEGY

-2816 PAAFPITVGEKQ
+2816 PATFPITVGESN
-2828 VDLYAKWAEDCQ
+2828 VNLYAKWAKDCM
-2840 VAFFYYHYAQGDGEP
+2840 VHFFEFYDENGAGTP
-2855 ANVVTVPYGG
+2855 TLSVTVPYG
-2865 TVEDPGAPPAVSGY
+2865 TPVTQPEDPEANGY
-2879 IFDGWYTNTDWTQ
+2879 IFDGWYKDAACTQ

-2905 LYAKWVEAVTV
+2905 LYAKWVKAVTV

-2976 VVSEDITLTAGWAHV
+2976 VVSDDITLTAGWAHV

-3037 GKLEDVFGEVL
+3037 GKLEDVFGAVL

>member
-1 MRKRVLSSI
+1 MSK
-10 LAIAMLLSLLPTT
+10 
-23 VFAAGADKATVD
+23 
-35 GTPVQGI
+35 
-42 GVALQQAE
+42 
-50 NGSTITLLGNVSWK
+50 
-64 GEALKVFEKATK
+64 
-76 SNSLTI
+76 
-82 DLNGHKLTVD
+82 
-92 KNIVVEGGA
+92 
-101 LTITDSAEGGSINS
+101 TD
-115 TAKQMFNLKAGGSL
+115 Q
-129 TINGGTFA
+129 
-137 SKNATKF
+137 
-144 VNGTTGT
+144 VN
-151 TITGGT
+151 
-157 FFEDV
+157 
-162 SEHVNATVAPYT
+162 
-174 VMANET
+174 
-180 FSYYSEWDE
+180 
-189 AYAAYESS
+189 
-197 GDTQAKIAST
+197 
-207 GFIGRDKVQVTL
+207 
-219 NYGYDGEQDTYATTV
+219 DTYAPGAT
-234 GSTIVLPTLQRDG
+234 
-247 YQHTSWT
+247 
-254 LAGTGNS
+254 NS
-261 YAPGDEVPLTVNSPK
+261 YG
-276 KFVAQWSNGDRTV
+276 VA
-289 TYLDAVAG
+289 
-297 AGKSVAVMN
+297 
-306 GSQIVVKETH
+306 
-316 GTDRNIDIQEDYTL
+316 ED
-330 EDPARDGYTF
+330 F
-340 LGWVHTI
+340 H
-347 DTNNGN
+347 
-353 RHTFTARWAQN
+353 
-364 VNLGEVAYDALTA
+364 
-377 KSAQL
+377 
-382 NTQDSSGSYTSTSK
+382 
-396 TYSYF
+396 
-401 TVGKDDSYFTVT
+401 
-413 PKGNLAAGQTYT
+413 
-425 EIIYLTRKDN
+425 
-435 NSFVAAYQVSVTV
+435 
-448 TSATATPSPSFA
+448 
-460 HNGQYAVTVGE
+460 
-471 SKETTL
+471 
-477 DNLPTGATV
+477 
-486 TYASSN
+486 
-492 NGIVRVSENGTITG
+492 
-506 VSAGTATITATIT
+506 
-519 AENYTD
+519 
-525 MTATCTVTVNPQ
+525 
-537 KFTIQ
+537 
-542 FDPQGGVNENSSSD
+542 
-556 IVTRPDKVSAG
+556 
-567 DQVAAP
+567 
-573 TGTYTK
+573 
-579 AGCEFLG
+579 
-586 WSLNKDATTED
+586 
-597 ALWNFD
+597 
-603 TPVTA
+603 
-608 AHDSDSDG
+608 
-616 TITFYAVYAPVYYTV
+616 
-631 TFNLDGGQWNGAET
+631 
-645 QKVQKDAQ
+645 
-653 IQKPVDPTKEGYTFQ
+653 
-668 GWAYAYESGDSGA
+668 
-681 LWDFDDTNWYVTGN
+681 
-695 LTLTAQWEPIG
+695 
-706 CTVTFD
+706 
-712 ANGGAFT
+712 
-719 DQATTH
+719 
-725 VRNDVDYGTA
+725 
-735 LDPVS
+735 
-740 DKPEQDGYTFLG
+740 
-752 WSKNANATE
+752 
-761 AEWVFDTG
+761 
-769 VSSTVTP
+769 
-776 TLVTEQ
+776 
-782 NLTLYAVWQIQDRTI
+782 LYAVWT
-797 VYQNEDGEKATV
+797 
-809 VLPYNT
+809 P
-815 EFKVNPNG
+815 
-823 GKYQS
+823 
-828 LTSEQT
+828 
-834 LNLQANDWNL
+834 
-844 VNATSDTQTFV
+844 
-855 GWSFNQD
+855 
-862 TNTFTAEWTDVIYT
+862 
-876 VTYDGNGGTATTED
+876 
-890 GEPVRELT
+890 
-898 KQLTKDTNAG
+898 
-908 ASYTVPE
+908 
-915 NMFTRP
+915 
-921 GYTFAGWNAE
+921 
-931 YTEDGYSEGDGADP
+931 
-945 QWAPGNQK
+945 
-953 TINQDFTLHAIWN
+953 
-966 ATEYTFTFD
+966 
-975 ANGGKISEKD
+975 
-985 SEVKTRDYTGSFGS
+985 
-999 FATYMTWNG
+999 
-1008 HTFLGWAFREKATQP
+1008 
-1023 AFSGDEGMSVQDIV
+1023 
-1037 SKAEEKDLLKDN
+1037 
-1049 AITLYAVWDVDQR
+1049 
-1062 TVSYSNDGGENLNA
+1062 
-1076 TAAVDYGTEITID
+1076 
-1089 PNGGEYDDGSYKDQT
+1089 
-1104 DAFTYTVEANITLT
+1104 
-1118 NPTRD
+1118 
-1123 GYTFTG
+1123 
-1129 WKYADNAFTA
+1129 
-1139 QWEEN
+1139 
-1144 SYTFTFDANGGKISG
+1144 
-1159 KDSEVKTRAYTGSF
+1159 
-1173 GSFET
+1173 
-1178 YMTRDGYTFQGWAFG
+1178 
-1193 KDAETAR
+1193 
-1200 YDATDKMSVQ
+1200 
-1210 DIVSKAEEK
+1210 
-1219 DLLKDNAVT
+1219 
-1228 LYAVWEAKTYTF
+1228 KTYTF
-1240 RLDANGGTVYGMDVL
+1240 HLDANGGTVYGMDVL
-1255 TRDKACTETLG
+1255 TKEKQCTDTLG
-1266 PIPSSQMAYDDGHTF
+1266 PVNDQMEYDGHTF

-1398 ENHRFA
+1398 DNHRFA
-1404 AQWEE
+1404 ARWEE

-1448 RDGYTFQGWAFAQNA
+1448 RDGYTFQGWAFQQSASEA
-1463 MAGEEVYA
+1463 FYGPAVK
-1471 ANEQMTYAKIFS
+1471 MTYADIFS
-1483 RAENQG
+1483 QLSDKTR
-1489 KTSVTLYAVWTPNT
+1489 TSVTLYAVWTPNT

-1624 APEVSREG
+1624 APKVSREG
-1632 YNFAGWYWEDKTTPW
+1632 HNFAGWYWEDKTTPW

-1674 AYQEGNANYPTTQ
+1674 AYQEGNAYYPTTQ

-1731 GYTFVGWKLDI
+1731 GYTFVGWKY
-1742 EDGIATFTAMWA
+1742 EVKDGANTFTAMWA

-1768 TDVGSGKDLATQT
+1768 NVDNGGKDLATQT
-1781 MPQGVYAQL
+1781 MAQGVYAQL
-1790 AENPFTRTGY
+1790 AENHFTCTGY

-1813 TAYGDNVSV
+1813 TAYGDKVSV

-1848 GKDALVAE
+1848 GQDALVAA

-1872 GTLEDWGVLF
+1872 GTLEGWGTLF
-1882 ELDQNLT
+1882 TLDKNLT
-1889 LPDPWKSGC
+1889 LPDPRKSGC

-2172 RDQNYTVTVPYN
+2172 RDQNYPVTVPYN

-2250 HVKTIDYQNEIVNVT
+2250 HVRTIDYQNGIVNVT

-2270 NAVLDRNDS
+2270 NAVLDRNDN

-2299 IMRVDFGKNNMT
+2299 IMRVDFDRNNMT

-2324 MEISTNMFE
+2324 MEISTNMSE

-2347 TAAPGQNLTLDVG
+2347 TAAPGQSLTLDVG

-2365 LQCTQELQEVAG
+2365 LTCTQELQEVAG
-2377 TPGTYTAVYEVVS
+2377 TPGTYTAVYKVVS

-2542 YGDAVDLQQLINQA
+2542 YGDTVDLQQLINQA

-2563 YPNAKTDK
+2563 YPNANTDK

-2620 NDSSDVVYT
+2620 DDSSDVVYT

-2641 ANPPRE
+2641 ANPSRE

-2653 WYVDPDCTTA
+2653 WYVDPGCTTA

-2740 CFNENGHYVVTT
+2740 CFNGNGQYVVKT

-2761 QNDYWLVYHNVNLAS
+2761 QNDYWLVYHNVDLAS
-2776 NKDQFQSYKIHY
+2776 NKDQFQNYGIHY

-2803 TFQGWYLDEACTE
+2803 TFQGWYLDETYTE

-2828 VDLYAKWAEDCQ
+2828 VDLYAKWAKDCQ
-2840 VAFFYYHYAQGDGEP
+2840 VAFFYYHYAQGNGEP

-2905 LYAKWVEAVTV
+2905 LYAKWVKAVTV

-2921 GGTSAD
+2921 GGTSTD
-2927 SADGSNFT
+2927 DADGDGTFT
-2935 VQVPV
+2935 LEIAK
-2940 GSTLTA
+2940 GSALPDTL
-2946 PATPSKAPYTFVGWY
+2946 ATPTHPTFVFGAWY
-2961 ADAEKWTNAWNFETG
+2961 ADADQFSDPWNMEAPIT
-2976 VVSEDITLTAGWAHV
+2976 ENMTLTAGWEKATGV
-2991 DINGNFFDTTRTST
+2991 GKFFNTTQTST
-3005 YVRLQ
+3005 YVMIRVQ
-3010 IVAEDGSARPATG
+3010 AANGNWQPATG
-3023 INDLRLSAY
+3023 IEDLTLSATNQ
-3032 YYDSN
+3032 N
-3037 GKLEDVFGEVL
+3037 GLIFDNVH
-3048 MQEIKPGDAAWQS
+3048 MQEILPESPNWQS
-3061 GWDTNYAY
+3061 DWDPDYAY
-3069 YTATYPELPAGISG
+3069 YTASFASTPLTGSG
-3083 MFDLHAEGYD
+3083 QFFLTAAGYD
-3093 FVVTA
+3093 FTVSV

>member
-1 MRKRVLSSI
+1 MRKRVLSSV

-23 VFAAGADKATVD
+23 VFAAGSS
-35 GTPVQGI
+35 
-42 GVALQQAE
+42 VAE
-50 NGSTITLLGNVSWK
+50 VNGQEYS
-64 GEALKVFEKATK
+64 
-76 SNSLTI
+76 SLTTALSRAPEGGTVKLLANVTWKNAADI
-82 DLNGHKLTVD
+82 FGSYAKTIDNLTLDLNGNTLIAK
-92 KNIVVEGGA
+92 KGIIVKDAGNT
-101 LTITDSAEGGSINS
+101 LTITDSAGTGKIVSKGSRMFTVTNAALDLMAGTYDIGSGSFTNYAENPDVDVYGGS
-115 TAKQMFNLKAGGSL
+115 F
-129 TINGGTFA
+129 
-137 SKNATKF
+137 TK
-144 VNGTTGT
+144 
-151 TITGGT
+151 
-157 FFEDV
+157 DV
-162 SEHVNATVAPYT
+162 SGYLNQSALPYT
-174 VMANET
+174 VFANQLH
-180 FSYYSEWDE
+180 SYYATWEE
-189 AYAAYESS
+189 AYAAYRTAAQVDSN
-197 GDTQAKIAST
+197 AKIAST
-207 GFIGRDKVQVTL
+207 GFIGRDKVLVTL
-219 NYGYDGEQDTYATTV
+219 NYGYNGEQDTYATTV
-234 GSTIVLPTLQRDG
+234 GSTIVLPALQRDG
-247 YQHTSWT
+247 YQHTGWT
-254 LAGTGNS
+254 FGGSS
-261 YAPGDEVPLTVNSPK
+261 YAPGDEVPLTVDSPK
-276 KFVAQWSNGDRTV
+276 TFVAQWSKGDRTV
-289 TYLDAVAG
+289 TYLDAVTG
-297 AGKSVAVMN
+297 AENSVAVMN
-306 GSQIVVKETH
+306 GSQIVLQNTH
-316 GTDRNIDIQEDYTL
+316 GTDSEIPIQADYTL
-330 EDPARDGYTF
+330 KDPARDGYTF

-347 DTNNGN
+347 DAGN
-353 RHTFTARWAQN
+353 AGRHTFTARWAQN
-364 VNLGEVAYDALTA
+364 VNLGEVAYNALSSTTEPLPIE
-377 KSAQL
+377 AQADPGIVATGSTYQFFNVTKNWN
-382 NTQDSSGSYTSTSK
+382 NTFS
-396 TYSYF
+396 
-401 TVGKDDSYFTVT
+401 VT
-413 PKGNLAAGQTYT
+413 PKSSLSAGETYSET
-425 EIIYLTRKDN
+425 IYLTN
-435 NSFVAAYQVSVTV
+435 TANQNAFVAAYQVSVTV
-448 TSATATPSPSFA
+448 TPATATPSFA
-460 HNGQYAVTVGE
+460 HSGQYAVTVGE
-471 SKETTL
+471 SKETKL
-477 DNLPTGATV
+477 DNLPTDATV
-486 TYASSN
+486 AYASN
-492 NGIVRVSENGTITG
+492 DNAIVRVSENGTITG

-525 MTATCTVTVNPQ
+525 MTATCTVTVSPQ
-537 KFTIQ
+537 QFTIVI
-542 FDPQGGVNENSSSD
+542 DPQNGDEA
-556 IVTRPDKVSAG
+556 VTRDEKVSAG
-567 DQVAAP
+567 EKVPEPAGGP
-573 TGTYTK
+573 YTK

-653 IQKPVDPTKEGYTFQ
+653 IQKPVDPTKEGYTFR
-668 GWAYAYESGDSGA
+668 GWAYNSEGHTWMFDNSAWKVQGD
-681 LWDFDDTNWYVTGN
+681 
-695 LTLTAQWEPIG
+695 LTLTAKWEPID
-706 CTVTFD
+706 CTVTFN

-719 DQATTH
+719 DGTTH
-725 VRNDVDYGTA
+725 TRDNVNYGTA
-735 LDPVS
+735 LAPVS
-740 DKPEQDGYTFLG
+740 ENPKQDGYTFLG
-752 WSKNANATE
+752 WSKNANATK
-761 AEWVFDTG
+761 ADWVFNTG

-776 TLVTEQ
+776 TLVTEE

-797 VYQNEDGEKATV
+797 VYQNEDGEKDTV
-809 VLPYNT
+809 ALPYNT

-823 GKYQS
+823 GKYQN

-844 VNATSDTQTFV
+844 VNATSDTQKFV
-855 GWSFNQD
+855 GWSFNRD
-862 TNTFTAEWTDVIYT
+862 TNTFTAVWADVIYT
-876 VTYDGNGGTATTED
+876 VTYDG
-890 GEPVRELT
+890 
-898 KQLTKDTNAG
+898 
-908 ASYTVPE
+908 
-915 NMFTRP
+915 
-921 GYTFAGWNAE
+921 
-931 YTEDGYSEGDGADP
+931 
-945 QWAPGNQK
+945 
-953 TINQDFTLHAIWN
+953 
-966 ATEYTFTFD
+966 
-975 ANGGKISEKD
+975 
-985 SEVKTRDYTGSFGS
+985 
-999 FATYMTWNG
+999 
-1008 HTFLGWAFREKATQP
+1008 
-1023 AFSGDEGMSVQDIV
+1023 
-1037 SKAEEKDLLKDN
+1037 
-1049 AITLYAVWDVDQR
+1049 
-1062 TVSYSNDGGENLNA
+1062 
-1076 TAAVDYGTEITID
+1076 
-1089 PNGGEYDDGSYKDQT
+1089 
-1104 DAFTYTVEANITLT
+1104 
-1118 NPTRD
+1118 
-1123 GYTFTG
+1123 
-1129 WKYADNAFTA
+1129 
-1139 QWEEN
+1139 
-1144 SYTFTFDANGGKISG
+1144 NGGKISG

-1210 DIVSKAEEK
+1210 DIVSVANENG
-1219 DLLKDNAVT
+1219 LLKDNAVT
-1228 LYAVWEAKTYTF
+1228 LYAVWKEKTYTF
-1240 RLDANGGTVYGMDVL
+1240 NLDANGGTVYGMDVL
-1255 TRDKACTETLG
+1255 TKDKEYTDTLG
-1266 PIPSSQMAYDDGHTF
+1266 PIPSSQMAYDDGHNF

-1398 ENHRFA
+1398 DNHRFA
-1404 AQWEE
+1404 AQWKE

-1448 RDGYTFQGWAFAQNA
+1448 RNGYTFQGWAFQQSASEA
-1463 MAGEEVYA
+1463 FYGPAVK
-1471 ANEQMTYAKIFS
+1471 MTYADIFS
-1483 RAENQG
+1483 QLSDKTR
-1489 KTSVTLYAVWTPNT
+1489 TSVTLYAVWTPNT

-1513 AFTSGQNGRYR
+1513 TFNGKETEIRQDS
-1524 LEVPASYDGVVPVYQ
+1524 VGVFFDQKFSVEKTADAY
-1539 DVSKYAGLSRDGY
+1539 KGLAREGY
-1552 TFLGWALE
+1552 TFLGWALNATSEE
-1560 PGKTDADYCTGDQFT
+1560 PVYRPGDMIHYT
-1575 YQWQQ
+1575 WQQ

-1632 YNFAGWYWEDKTTPW
+1632 YNFAGWYREDKTTPW

-1674 AYQEGNANYPTTQ
+1674 AYQEGNTYYPTTQ

-1693 EVVVDPNGGT
+1693 EVVVDPSGGT
-1703 YYGQSDIYKFVID
+1703 YYGQSAIYKFVID
-1716 GSLDKLSLDATATKE
+1716 GSRDKLSLDATATKE

-1768 TDVGSGKDLATQT
+1768 IDVDNGSKDLATQT
-1781 MPQGVYAQL
+1781 MYQGVYAQL
-1790 AENPFTRTGY
+1790 AENPFTCTGY

-1813 TAYGDNVSV
+1813 TTYGDQVSV

-1848 GKDALVAE
+1848 GRDALVAE

-1872 GTLEDWGVLF
+1872 GTLEDWGDLF

-1898 IFDGWL
+1898 TFDGWL

-1912 TAQWKDITYTV
+1912 TAQWKAITYTV

-1946 LNENTFTRTNYHFV
+1946 LNKNTFTRTNYHFV
-1960 GWSENA
+1960 GWSETA

-1975 GQTFTFADQDR
+1975 GQTFTFGDQDY

-2004 KHNADGQGNEL
+2004 KHNADDRGNAID
-2015 NEVLTVTHGQK
+2015 TTIQVTHGSQYYV
-2026 FFIDPAG
+2026 DPNG
-2033 GTYYEND
+2033 GTYYGQSN
-2040 QKYSTTVTAD
+2040 KYSATVT
-2050 ENTRLLDNTATRP
+2050 EVVGTRTLDNTATRP
-2063 GYTFDGWYYDAN
+2063 GYTFDGWQYYENGN
-2075 TVTFVAQWTAA
+2075 TYVAQWKANP
-2086 QYTVTFKDSIS
+2086 YTVTFMNEGATYCTMTVNG
-2097 GEVYATQTVT
+2097 GE
-2107 GGMGFDPLGIAS
+2107 GIHSDLIPVNPTLA
-2119 PDGKQF
+2119 GKNF

-2132 AAEPYDCANTPVTG
+2132 ATTPYDFNTPVTG

-2172 RDQNYTVTVPYN
+2172 GDQNYPVTVPYN
-2184 KALDLTQ
+2184 KALDLTK

-2200 VFLGWSTQRNHAVDY
+2200 VFLGWSTQCNHAVDY

-2250 HVKTIDYQNEIVNVT
+2250 HVKTIDYENGIVNVT

-2270 NAVLDRNDS
+2270 NAVLDRNDN

-2299 IMRVDFGKNNMT
+2299 IMRVDFDKNNMT

-2324 MEISTNMFE
+2324 MEISTNMSE

-2360 NAAGA
+2360 NAADA
-2365 LQCTQELQEVAG
+2365 LKCTQELQEVAG

-2397 LQFTVTDAF
+2397 LKFTVMDAF

-2542 YGDAVDLQQLINQA
+2542 YGDTVDLQQLINQA

-2803 TFQGWYLDEACTE
+2803 TFQGWYLDETYTE
-2816 PAAFPITVGEKQ
+2816 PATFPITVGEKQ

-2921 GGTSAD
+2921 GGASTD
-2927 SADGSNFT
+2927 DADGDGTFT
-2935 VQVPV
+2935 LEIAK
-2940 GSTLTA
+2940 GSALPDTL
-2946 PATPSKAPYTFVGWY
+2946 ATPTHPTFVFGAWY
-2961 ADAEKWTNAWNFETG
+2961 ADADQFSDPWNMEAPITE
-2976 VVSEDITLTAGWAHV
+2976 SMTLTAGWEKATGV
-2991 DINGNFFDTTRTST
+2991 GKFFNTTQTST
-3005 YVRLQ
+3005 YVMIRVQ
-3010 IVAEDGSARPATG
+3010 DANGNWQPATG
-3023 INDLRLSAY
+3023 IEDLTLSAENQ
-3032 YYDSN
+3032 N
-3037 GKLEDVFGEVL
+3037 GLIFNNVH
-3048 MQEIKPGDAAWQS
+3048 MQEILPESPNWQS
-3061 GWDTNYAY
+3061 DWDPDYAY
-3069 YTATYPELPAGISG
+3069 YTASFASTPLTGSG
-3083 MFDLHAEGYD
+3083 QFSLTAAGYD
-3093 FVVTA
+3093 FTVSV

>member
-23 VFAAGADKATVD
+23 VFAAGSS
-35 GTPVQGI
+35 
-42 GVALQQAE
+42 VAKV
-50 NGSTITLLGNVSWK
+50 NGQEYS
-64 GEALKVFEKATK
+64 
-76 SNSLTI
+76 SLTTALSQAPEGGTVKLLADVTWKKAADI
-82 DLNGHKLTVD
+82 FGSYAKTIDNLTLDLNGNTLIAK
-92 KNIVVEGGA
+92 KGIIVKDGA
-101 LTITDSAEGGSINS
+101 LTITDSTGGGSINS
-115 TAKQMFNLKAGGSL
+115 TANQMFKLEEEGSL
-129 TINGGTFA
+129 TINGGTFVGV
-137 SKNATKF
+137 SE
-144 VNGTTGT
+144 GTTFVGGSAKENT

-157 FFEDV
+157 FFKDV
-162 SEHVNATVAPYT
+162 SLYVNAEDAPYVVFADDAYT
-174 VMANET
+174 
-180 FSYYSEWDE
+180 YYKDWDL
-189 AYAAYESS
+189 AYDACVAA
-197 GDTQAKIAST
+197 GDGAKIAST
-207 GFIGRDKVQVTL
+207 GKLNETEVTVTL
-219 NYGYDGEQDTYATTV
+219 DYNYEGAD
-234 GSTIVLPTLQRDG
+234 
-247 YQHTSWT
+247 
-254 LAGTGNS
+254 
-261 YAPGDEVPLTVNSPK
+261 
-276 KFVAQWSNGDRTV
+276 TV
-289 TYLDAVAG
+289 TYTTT
-297 AGKSVAVMN
+297 
-306 GSQIVVKETH
+306 E
-316 GTDRNIDIQEDYTL
+316 GTSIELPSPERE
-330 EDPARDGYTF
+330 GYTF
-340 LGWVHTI
+340 SGWSH
-347 DTNNGN
+347 GN
-353 RHTFTARWAQN
+353 
-364 VNLGEVAYDALTA
+364 
-377 KSAQL
+377 QL
-382 NTQDSSGSYTSTSK
+382 
-396 TYSYF
+396 
-401 TVGKDDSYFTVT
+401 
-413 PKGNLAAGQTYT
+413 
-425 EIIYLTRKDN
+425 
-435 NSFVAAYQVSVTV
+435 YQ
-448 TSATATPSPSFA
+448 
-460 HNGQYAVTVGE
+460 
-471 SKETTL
+471 
-477 DNLPTGATV
+477 
-486 TYASSN
+486 
-492 NGIVRVSENGTITG
+492 
-506 VSAGTATITATIT
+506 AGTQI
-519 AENYTD
+519 
-525 MTATCTVTVNPQ
+525 
-537 KFTIQ
+537 
-542 FDPQGGVNENSSSD
+542 
-556 IVTRPDKVSAG
+556 
-567 DQVAAP
+567 
-573 TGTYTK
+573 
-579 AGCEFLG
+579 
-586 WSLNKDATTED
+586 SLNGGGEKTFA
-597 ALWNFD
+597 AVW
-603 TPVTA
+603 TA
-608 AHDSDSDG
+608 NQ
-616 TITFYAVYAPVYYTV
+616 YTV
-631 TFNLDGGQWNGAET
+631 TFN
-645 QKVQKDAQ
+645 
-653 IQKPVDPTKEGYTFQ
+653 
-668 GWAYAYESGDSGA
+668 
-681 LWDFDDTNWYVTGN
+681 
-695 LTLTAQWEPIG
+695 
-706 CTVTFD
+706 
-712 ANGGAFT
+712 
-719 DQATTH
+719 
-725 VRNDVDYGTA
+725 
-735 LDPVS
+735 
-740 DKPEQDGYTFLG
+740 
-752 WSKNANATE
+752 
-761 AEWVFDTG
+761 
-769 VSSTVTP
+769 
-776 TLVTEQ
+776 
-782 NLTLYAVWQIQDRTI
+782 
-797 VYQNEDGEKATV
+797 
-809 VLPYNT
+809 
-815 EFKVNPNG
+815 
-823 GKYQS
+823 
-828 LTSEQT
+828 
-834 LNLQANDWNL
+834 
-844 VNATSDTQTFV
+844 
-855 GWSFNQD
+855 
-862 TNTFTAEWTDVIYT
+862 
-876 VTYDGNGGTATTED
+876 GNGGTVA
-890 GEPVRELT
+890 G
-898 KQLTKDTNAG
+898 KDTYQVTKNYGVEANAFADGQVLRNG
-908 ASYTVPE
+908 AE
-915 NMFTRP
+915 
-921 GYTFAGWNAE
+921 
-931 YTEDGYSEGDGADP
+931 
-945 QWAPGNQK
+945 
-953 TINQDFTLHAIWN
+953 
-966 ATEYTFTFD
+966 
-975 ANGGKISEKD
+975 
-985 SEVKTRDYTGSFGS
+985 
-999 FATYMTWNG
+999 
-1008 HTFLGWAFREKATQP
+1008 FLGWARTEDGKVVYAP
-1023 AFSGDEGMSVQDIV
+1023 ADKILWDFT
-1037 SKAEEKDLLKDN
+1037 DN
-1049 AITLYAVWDVDQR
+1049 TTVLYA
-1062 TVSYSNDGGENLNA
+1062 
-1076 TAAVDYGTEITID
+1076 I
-1089 PNGGEYDDGSYKDQT
+1089 
-1104 DAFTYTVEANITLT
+1104 
-1118 NPTRD
+1118 
-1123 GYTFTG
+1123 
-1129 WKYADNAFTA
+1129 
-1139 QWEEN
+1139 
-1144 SYTFTFDANGGKISG
+1144 
-1159 KDSEVKTRAYTGSF
+1159 
-1173 GSFET
+1173 
-1178 YMTRDGYTFQGWAFG
+1178 
-1193 KDAETAR
+1193 
-1200 YDATDKMSVQ
+1200 
-1210 DIVSKAEEK
+1210 
-1219 DLLKDNAVT
+1219 
-1228 LYAVWEAKTYTF
+1228 
-1240 RLDANGGTVYGMDVL
+1240 
-1255 TRDKACTETLG
+1255 
-1266 PIPSSQMAYDDGHTF
+1266 
-1281 LGWAASK
+1281 
-1288 DAGAEDV
+1288 
-1295 IYGPTEK
+1295 
-1302 MQCSEL
+1302 
-1308 ASKGHFILYAVWD
+1308 WD

-1347 EITIDPNGGVY
+1347 TITIDPNGGEY
-1358 DDDGLYQDM
+1358 DDNGSYKDQTD
-1367 TSAFPYTVEGDIT
+1367 AFTYTVEANIP
-1380 LTNPTRD
+1380 LANPTRD

-1398 ENHRFA
+1398 DNHRFA
-1404 AQWEE
+1404 ARWGE

-1435 SGTLGPVPVNELQ
+1435 SGTLGPVPVNEMQRDGYTFLGWAFDQEAEQAVYGADVQMTFQELFSEDYTKDQIELTLYAVWEPVDCSVTFHLNGGTGSDGNTGDLTYTDDVVYGGTIGPQKATKTGYTLEGWYTDPAFAEGTKWDFDENVILGEQHLYAKWVPNTYSIVYHFNVEDADVADVSVPVTYGATYSVWSGDAFQEVNPHYTFLGWAVSKTDKVNDTYAPGATNSYKVAEDFHLYAVWTPKTYTFRLDANGGTVYGMEVLTKEKQCTDTLGPVNDQMEYDGHTFLGWAANKDAGAEDVIYGPTEKMQCSELASKGYFTLYAVWDVDQLTVSYSDNGGEKLNATATMDYGTEITIDPNGGVYDDSYSYKDQTDAFTYTVEADIPLANPTRDGYTFTGWAYNADNHRFAARWEEIQYTVTLDANGGKIYGNDTLTRERSYNGTLGPVPVNELQ
-1448 RDGYTFQGWAFAQNA
+1448 RDGYTFQGWAF
-1463 MAGEEVYA
+1463 
-1471 ANEQMTYAKIFS
+1471 EQSASEAFYGPAVKMTYADIFS
-1483 RAENQG
+1483 HLTDKTR
-1489 KTSVTLYAVWTPNT
+1489 TSVTLYAVWTPNT

-1513 AFTSGQNGRYR
+1513 AFTSGQNGSYR
-1524 LEVPASYDGVVPVYQ
+1524 LEIPASYDGVVPVYQ

-1624 APEVSREG
+1624 APEVSHEG
-1632 YNFAGWYWEDKTTPW
+1632 YNFGGWSTAPANGDVW
-1647 SLNEGVVQS
+1647 SLSQGKVTG
-1656 DVTLYAGWII
+1656 DRTLYAIWTL
-1666 KEYSFNYP
+1666 KEYTFTYP
-1674 AYQEGNANYPTTQ
+1674 AYNNGDSPNPGSWTF
-1687 PFNYGT
+1687 PHGT
-1693 EVVVDPNGGT
+1693 VVNVDLDGGY
-1703 YYGQSDIYKFVID
+1703 YYGHDDHYNFVID

-1731 GYTFVGWKLDI
+1731 GYTFVGWKY
-1742 EDGIATFTAMWA
+1742 EEKDGANTFTAMWD

-1768 TDVGSGKDLATQT
+1768 TDVDNGSKDLATQT
-1781 MPQGVYAQL
+1781 MAQGVYAQL
-1790 AENPFTRTGY
+1790 AGNPFTCTGY
-1800 TFAGWNTKADGTG
+1800 TFAGWNTEEDGTG

-1848 GKDALVAE
+1848 GKDALVAA
-1856 TGLLS
+1856 TGPLS

-1872 GTLEDWGVLF
+1872 GTLEDWGTLF
-1882 ELDQNLT
+1882 TLDKNLT
-1889 LPDPWKSGC
+1889 LPNPWKSGC

-1912 TAQWKDITYTV
+1912 TAQWKAITYTV

-1975 GQTFTFADQDR
+1975 GQIFTFADQDS

-2004 KHNADGQGNEL
+2004 KHNADDRGNAID
-2015 NEVLTVTHGQK
+2015 TTIQVTHGSQYYV
-2026 FFIDPAG
+2026 DPNG
-2033 GTYYEND
+2033 GTYYGQSN
-2040 QKYSTTVTAD
+2040 KYSATVT
-2050 ENTRLLDNTATRP
+2050 EVVGTRTLDNTATRP
-2063 GYTFDGWYYDAN
+2063 GYTFDGWQYYENGN
-2075 TVTFVAQWTAA
+2075 TYVAQWKANP
-2086 QYTVTFKDSIS
+2086 YTVTFMNEGATYYTMTVNG
-2097 GEVYATQTVT
+2097 GE
-2107 GGMGFDPLGIAS
+2107 GIHSDLIPVNPTLA
-2119 PDGKQF
+2119 GKTF
-2125 LGWYLEG
+2125 LGWYLDG
-2132 AAEPYDCANTPVTG
+2132 ATTPYDFNTPVTG

-2172 RDQNYTVTVPYN
+2172 GDQNYPVTVPYN
-2184 KALDLTQ
+2184 KALDLTK

-2200 VFLGWSTQRNHAVDY
+2200 VFLGWSTQCNHAVDY

-2239 FGTIPYGTGEQ
+2239 FGTIPYGTGAQ
-2250 HVKTIDYQNEIVNVT
+2250 HVRTIDYQNEIVNVT
-2265 NQGDF
+2265 NRGDF
-2270 NAVLDRNDS
+2270 NAVLDGHDS

-2285 PAKDMAPSNEVYST
+2285 PAKNMAPSNEVYST
-2299 IMRVDFGKNNMT
+2299 IMRVDFDENNMT

-2365 LQCTQELQEVAG
+2365 LKCTQELQEVAG
-2377 TPGTYTAVYEVVS
+2377 TPGTYTAVYKVVS

-2406 GNTAAYQE
+2406 GNTADYQE

-2641 ANPPRE
+2641 ANPSRE

-2740 CFNENGHYVVTT
+2740 CFNENGQCVVTT

-2776 NKDQFQSYKIHY
+2776 NKDQFQNYGIHY

-2816 PAAFPITVGEKQ
+2816 PAAFPITVGESN
-2828 VDLYAKWAEDCQ
+2828 VNLYAKWAKDCM
-2840 VAFFYYHYAQGDGEP
+2840 VHFFELYDENGAGTP
-2855 ANVVTVPYGG
+2855 ALSVTVPYG
-2865 TVEDPGAPPAVSGY
+2865 TPVTQPEDPEANGY
-2879 IFDGWYTNTDWTQ
+2879 IFDGWYQDAACTQ

-2899 VTQTMH
+2899 VIQTMH
-2905 LYAKWVEAVTV
+2905 LYAKWVKAVTV

>member
-1 MRKRVLSSI
+1 
-10 LAIAMLLSLLPTT
+10 MLLSLLPTT
-23 VFAAGADKATVD
+23 VFAAGSSVAEVNGQEYSSLTTALSQAPED
-35 GTPVQGI
+35 GTVKLLANVTWKNAADI
-42 GVALQQAE
+42 F
-50 NGSTITLLGNVSWK
+50 GSYAKTIDNLTL
-64 GEALKVFEKATK
+64 
-76 SNSLTI
+76 
-82 DLNGHKLTVD
+82 DLNGNTLIAK
-92 KNIVVEGGA
+92 KGIIVKDAGNT
-101 LTITDSAEGGSINS
+101 LTITDSAGTGKIVSKGSRMFTVKNAALDLMAGTYDIGSGSFTNYAENPDVDVYGGS
-115 TAKQMFNLKAGGSL
+115 F
-129 TINGGTFA
+129 
-137 SKNATKF
+137 TK
-144 VNGTTGT
+144 
-151 TITGGT
+151 
-157 FFEDV
+157 DV
-162 SEHVNATVAPYT
+162 SGYLNQSALPYT
-174 VMANET
+174 VFANQLH
-180 FSYYSEWDE
+180 SYYATWKE
-189 AYAAYESS
+189 AYAAYRTAAQVDSN
-197 GDTQAKIAST
+197 AKIAST
-207 GFIGRDKVQVTL
+207 GSIGGDKVLVTL
-219 NYGYDGEQDTYATTV
+219 NYGYNGEPDTYATTV
-234 GSTIVLPTLQRDG
+234 GSTIVLPALQRDG
-247 YQHTSWT
+247 YQHTGWT
-254 LAGTGNS
+254 FGGSS

-276 KFVAQWSNGDRTV
+276 TFVAQWSNGDRTV
-289 TYLDAVAG
+289 TYLDAVTG
-297 AGKSVAVMN
+297 AENSVAVMN
-306 GSQIVVKETH
+306 GSQIVMKETH
-316 GTDRNIDIQEDYTL
+316 GTDGNIDIQEDYTL
-330 EDPARDGYTF
+330 ENPARDGYTF

-347 DTNNGN
+347 DAGN
-353 RHTFTARWAQN
+353 AGRHTFTARWAQN

-382 NTQDSSGSYTSTSK
+382 NTQDSSGSYTSISK

-401 TVGKDDSYFTVT
+401 TVGKDGSYFTVT
-413 PKGNLAAGQTYT
+413 PKGNLAAGKTYT
-425 EIIYLTRKDN
+425 ETIYLTKKDD
-435 NSFVAAYQVSVTV
+435 NSFVAAYQVSVAV
-448 TSATATPSPSFA
+448 TPATATPSFA
-460 HNGQYAVTVGE
+460 ENGRYAVTVGE
-471 SKETTL
+471 SKETKL
-477 DNLPTGATV
+477 DNLPTDATV
-486 TYASSN
+486 AYASN
-492 NGIVRVSENGTITG
+492 DNAIVRVSENGTITG

-525 MTATCTVTVNPQ
+525 MTATCTVTVSPQ
-537 KFTIQ
+537 QFTIVI
-542 FDPQGGVNENSSSD
+542 DPQNGDEA
-556 IVTRPDKVSAG
+556 VTRDEKVSAG
-567 DQVAAP
+567 EKVAEPAGGP
-573 TGTYTK
+573 YTK
-579 AGCEFLG
+579 DGCEFLG
-586 WSLNKDATTED
+586 WSLNKDATTEEEV
-597 ALWNFD
+597 WNFD
-603 TPVTA
+603 NPVTA
-608 AHDSDSDG
+608 EADWDEDG
-616 TITFYAVYAPVYYTV
+616 IITFYAVYAPVYYTV

-645 QKVQKDAQ
+645 QQVQKDAQ

-668 GWAYAYESGDSGA
+668 GWAYNSEGHTWMFDNSAWKVQGD
-681 LWDFDDTNWYVTGN
+681 
-695 LTLTAQWEPIG
+695 LTLTAKWEPIG

-735 LDPVS
+735 LAPVS
-740 DKPEQDGYTFLG
+740 ENPKQDGHSFLG
-752 WSKNANATE
+752 WSVNAD
-761 AEWVFDTG
+761 AETPDWFFDTG

-776 TLVTEQ
+776 TLVTEE
-782 NLTLYAVWQIQDRTI
+782 NLTLYAVWQIQNRTI
-797 VYQNEDGEKATV
+797 VYQNEDGERATV
-809 VLPYNT
+809 ALPYNT

-823 GKYQS
+823 GKYQR

-855 GWSFNQD
+855 GWFFNQA
-862 TNTFTAEWTDVIYT
+862 TNTFTAVWTDVIYT

-921 GYTFAGWNAE
+921 GYTFVGWNAE

-953 TINQDFTLHAIWN
+953 TINQDFTLHAIWE

-1008 HTFLGWAFREKATQP
+1008 HTFLGWAFSENAETARYDAAAET
-1023 AFSGDEGMSVQDIV
+1023 SVQEIV
-1037 SKAEEKDLLKDN
+1037 SAATEEKLLQDN
-1049 AITLYAVWDVDQR
+1049 AITLYAVWSANPF
-1062 TVSYSNDGGENLNA
+1062 TVAYTNTDGENA
-1076 TAAVDYGTEITID
+1076 TATVDYGTTITID
-1089 PNGGEYDDGSYKDQT
+1089 PNGGEYDDDNSFTSDGPKT
-1104 DAFTYTVEANITLT
+1104 DSFDITVGANITLA

-1144 SYTFTFDANGGKISG
+1144 SYAFTFDANGGKISG

-1308 ASKGHFILYAVWD
+1308 ASKEHFTLYAVWD

-1347 EITIDPNGGVY
+1347 EITIDPNGGEY
-1358 DDDGLYQDM
+1358 DDTGSYKDQTD
-1367 TSAFPYTVEGDIT
+1367 AFTYTVEANIT
-1380 LTNPTRD
+1380 LANPTRD
-1387 GYTFTGWAYNA
+1387 GYTFIGWAYNA
-1398 ENHRFA
+1398 DNHRFA
-1404 AQWEE
+1404 ARWEE
-1409 IQYTVTLDA
+1409 IQYTVTLNA

-1448 RDGYTFQGWAFAQNA
+1448 RNGYTFQGWAFAQNA

-1513 AFTSGQNGRYR
+1513 AFTSGQNGSYR

-1560 PGKTDADYCTGDQFT
+1560 PGKTDADYRTGDQFT

-1587 WSQNMYTVTFDAN
+1587 WSQNMYTVTFNAN

-1624 APEVSREG
+1624 APEVSHEG
-1632 YNFAGWYWEDKTTPW
+1632 YNFGGWSTAPANGDVW
-1647 SLNEGVVQS
+1647 SLSQGKVTG
-1656 DVTLYAGWII
+1656 DRTLYAIWTL
-1666 KEYSFNYP
+1666 KEYTFTYP
-1674 AYQEGNANYPTTQ
+1674 AYNNGDSPNPGSWTF
-1687 PFNYGT
+1687 PHGT
-1693 EVVVDPNGGT
+1693 VVNVDLDGGY
-1703 YYGQSDIYKFVID
+1703 YYGHDDHYNFVID
-1716 GSLDKLSLDATATKE
+1716 GSRDKLSLDDTATKE

-1742 EDGIATFTAMWA
+1742 EEGIATFTAMWA
-1754 QNQITITFHGNGGT
+1754 QNQITITFHGNGGI
-1768 TDVGSGKDLATQT
+1768 DVYNGGKDLATQT
-1781 MPQGVYAQL
+1781 MAQGVYAQL
-1790 AENPFTRTGY
+1790 AGNPFTCTGY

-1848 GKDALVAE
+1848 GRDALVAK

-1872 GTLEDWGVLF
+1872 GTLEDWETLF
-1882 ELDQNLT
+1882 TLDQNLT

-1960 GWSENA
+1960 GWSETA

-1975 GQTFTFADQDR
+1975 GQTFTFGDQDY

-2239 FGTIPYGTGEQ
+2239 FGTIPYGTGAQ
-2250 HVKTIDYQNEIVNVT
+2250 HVKTIDYQNEIVNVM
-2265 NQGDF
+2265 NKGDF
-2270 NAVLDRNDS
+2270 NAVLDGNDN

-2285 PAKDMAPSNEVYST
+2285 PANNMAPSNEVYST
-2299 IMRVDFGKNNMT
+2299 IMRVDFDKNNMT

-2324 MEISTNMFE
+2324 MEISTNMSE

-2365 LQCTQELQEVAG
+2365 LKCTQELQEVAG

-2406 GNTAAYQE
+2406 GNTADYQE

-2508 LVEVEYTFGGYTIAG
+2508 LVEVEYTFGGYAIAG

-2563 YPNAKTDK
+2563 YPNANTDK

-2641 ANPPRE
+2641 ANPSRE

-2732 LDPEGTKG
+2732 LDPEGTEG

-2776 NKDQFQSYKIHY
+2776 NKDQFQSYEIHY

-2803 TFQGWYLDEACTE
+2803 TFQGWYLDETYTE
-2816 PAAFPITVGEKQ
+2816 PATFPITVGEKQ

-2921 GGTSAD
+2921 GGASTD
-2927 SADGSNFT
+2927 DADGDGTFT
-2935 VQVPV
+2935 LEIAK
-2940 GSTLTA
+2940 GSALPDTL
-2946 PATPSKAPYTFVGWY
+2946 ATPTHPTFVFGAWY
-2961 ADAEKWTNAWNFETG
+2961 ADADQFSDPWNMEAPITE
-2976 VVSEDITLTAGWAHV
+2976 SMTLTAGWEKATGV
-2991 DINGNFFDTTRTST
+2991 GKFFNTTQTST
-3005 YVRLQ
+3005 YVMIRVQ
-3010 IVAEDGSARPATG
+3010 DANGNWQPATG
-3023 INDLRLSAY
+3023 IEDLTLSAENQ
-3032 YYDSN
+3032 N
-3037 GKLEDVFGEVL
+3037 GLIFNNVH
-3048 MQEIKPGDAAWQS
+3048 MQEILPESPNWQS
-3061 GWDTNYAY
+3061 DWDPDYAY
-3069 YTATYPELPAGISG
+3069 YTASFASTPLTGSG
-3083 MFDLHAEGYD
+3083 QFSLIAAGYD
-3093 FVVTA
+3093 FTVSV